1 MSSNEYLDNLMAELA
16 EQGIEPPK
24 ANVNNIN
31 TSNVNDK
38 ELEIIT
44 SMERIT
50 GRKFSDEQRKILEY
64 HGNACILACA
74 GSGKALVNGT
84 GVLTPNGYVP
94 IEQLKVGDTVYDEC
108 GYWQKVTGVF
118 PQGKKKVYKVKFS
131 DDTIIKCC
139 KDHLWAYQTYN
150 MRRTHKGFDVKTLE
164 YIKDNVPIN
173 IYPFEHK
180 TKGKQ
185 NRANIYIP
193 MCEAVQ
199 FDKKELPLRPY
210 LLGALL
216 GDGCIRNKEVNCGFS
231 FTNEDADVVSRV
243 DSELKEIGA
252 YLKLSDGCTYRINT
266 TRDNK
271 LTPILMKLGL
281 LNTSSHNKFI
291 PEIYKLSSVEDRL
304 ELLKGLIDTD
314 GTCDGT
320 NYEITLA
327 SEQLIDDIQFIV
339 ETLGMT
345 ATKSS
350 KRAMCYKENNE
361 TVDCGEVYRLY
372 IKTSESIDKIHY
384 SEHRESQWK
393 KGQTSARRTIVEIQ
407 ETEEEDEMTCIKVSG
422 LSELFLTE
430 HCIVTHNTTISVN
443 LIAKRILTG
452 EIKDVNKL
460 IYTTFSKAG
469 ADEMKERM
477 DKLMGQLGMG
487 HINVQVRTLHSFFL
501 SVIRTFGLNKRI
513 INASE
518 RTKMVR
524 QACKDAEY
532 SLKDDDLMIIDNL
545 LSYQMNNLLTNKKLV
560 ESYVNTLEDLTV
572 EKYSIINASFRK
584 QKDDGNCMD
593 YDDMQYYLWLWLVKW
608 QKSSN
613 QVEKDTAVAVRN
625 YCKAVYTDFY
635 IDEAQDVS
643 KIQFEIIKAIVSDP
657 DNKNKLD
664 KNLVFIGDDDQCLLE
679 DTLIAT
685 DSGLKIIKDIQTGDK
700 VLSVDNG
707 NIVKSTVIN
716 TYSHGINNSIPLVQI
731 TTASGRSYIATAD
744 HKVMVKIPDKFM
756 EETISYGGNK
766 YVISDVVKEFL
777 DAEEPDK
784 RDTLI
789 SRITE
794 RLTVFGYLID
804 LPHFGRVK
812 TNNGYVITSA
822 MSLRSG
828 MIFGKLEV
836 DNSESIKD
844 DVIISVEVVN
854 KGELIGQGK
863 RVYCLNLASNHN
875 YFANGLL
882 THNCIYQWRGSDPS
896 IILTIGAKF
905 NMQTFV
911 LSTNYRCLNE
921 IVDYAATG
929 IKCNN
934 SRFDKS
940 MNAFN
945 KGGSVKI
952 YPSAKEDLCTLS
964 IAALNQIKYWLSQGD
979 KVSDIAV
986 LSRNNFH
993 LALLS
998 NMLLR
1003 EGIYCNMTED
1013 MKLTKSY
1020 MYNDVKDII
1029 ALSEPTWKADLT
1041 AKVLWR
1047 LCRYMGANNSRII
1060 ASFQD
1065 SCALSLEDTLGWL
1078 LKHFVNKDL
1087 DFSKKLNI
1095 NMQAEQ
1101 QMQYQ
1106 MAKLSKD
1113 TTDDMYMLY
1122 RTLSSGSR
1130 EDKIRSLLY
1139 QYLQATS
1146 FMYKSKDK
1154 NRSITGLVQYVINL
1168 MKKDGVD
1175 KMLEFMRVTEQLE
1188 GGRMVIP
1195 GDKLTLTTIHSAKGR
1210 EWKNVIMFGCD
1221 NVSQP
1226 SFDGIYGMIQD
1237 DIPMSDI
1244 FENIDEERRL
1254 FYVGNTRAKENLFV
1268 ITYLQP
1274 SIFILEALG
1283 AFKDKNGG
1291 NNATIVELVSDNQ
1304 WQERYKDTIQEKIFD
1319 SNSKYFYN
1327 PEDYKMDN

>member
-1 MSSNEYLDNLMAELA
+1 MSNNEYLDSLMAELA
-16 EQGIEPPK
+16 EQGVEPPK
-24 ANVNNIN
+24 ASINNIN

-94 IEQLKVGDTVYDEC
+94 IEQLKVGDKVLDENGCEQIVLGVY
-108 GYWQKVTGVF
+108 
-118 PQGKKKVYKVKFS
+118 PQGKKRVYNVIFENG
-131 DDTIIKCC
+131 DVIKCC
-139 KDHLWAYQTYN
+139 KDHLWTIFDELLHDRSTVTTLDIKRLLESEN
-150 MRRTHKGFDVKTLE
+150 RTTMYRDGIT
-164 YIKDNVPIN
+164 IPN
-173 IYPFEHK
+173 ISVQHV
-180 TKGKQ
+180 T
-185 NRANIYIP
+185 IP
-193 MCEAVQ
+193 NSMFNTCIEIICE
-199 FDKKELPLRPY
+199 
-210 LLGALL
+210 
-216 GDGCIRNKEVNCGFS
+216 
-231 FTNEDADVVSRV
+231 
-243 DSELKEIGA
+243 ELKYEDTINNEIKENFNNKHSIND
-252 YLKLSDGCTYRINT
+252 LCSDIIENSYGGKVIIKSNT
-266 TRDNK
+266 
-271 LTPILMKLGL
+271 I
-281 LNTSSHNKFI
+281 
-291 PEIYKLSSVEDRL
+291 L
-304 ELLKGLIDTD
+304 ELVRFYLDFNGIIVINQSFDNYYHTIEFEDLHSYSRAIVNVEKTD
-314 GTCDGT
+314 K
-320 NYEITLA
+320 YE
-327 SEQLIDDIQFIV
+327 
-339 ETLGMT
+339 
-345 ATKSS
+345 
-350 KRAMCYKENNE
+350 
-361 TVDCGEVYRLY
+361 
-372 IKTSESIDKIHY
+372 
-384 SEHRESQWK
+384 
-393 KGQTSARRTIVEIQ
+393 
-407 ETEEEDEMTCIKVSG
+407 EMTCIKVSG

-452 EIKDVNKL
+452 EIKDINKL

-513 INASE
+513 ISASE

-584 QKDDGNCMD
+584 QKDNDNCMD

-664 KNLVFIGDDDQCLLE
+664 RNLVFIGDDDQ
-679 DTLIAT
+679 
-685 DSGLKIIKDIQTGDK
+685 
-700 VLSVDNG
+700 
-707 NIVKSTVIN
+707 
-716 TYSHGINNSIPLVQI
+716 
-731 TTASGRSYIATAD
+731 
-744 HKVMVKIPDKFM
+744 
-756 EETISYGGNK
+756 
-766 YVISDVVKEFL
+766 
-777 DAEEPDK
+777 
-784 RDTLI
+784 
-789 SRITE
+789 
-794 RLTVFGYLID
+794 
-804 LPHFGRVK
+804 
-812 TNNGYVITSA
+812 
-822 MSLRSG
+822 
-828 MIFGKLEV
+828 
-836 DNSESIKD
+836 
-844 DVIISVEVVN
+844 
-854 KGELIGQGK
+854 
-863 RVYCLNLASNHN
+863 
-875 YFANGLL
+875 
-882 THNCIYQWRGSDPS
+882 CIYQWRGSDPS

-1188 GGRMVIP
+1188 GGKMVIP

-1226 SFDGIYGMIQD
+1226 SFDGICGMIQD

-1327 PEDYKMDN
+1327 PEDYKVAE

>member
-1 MSSNEYLDNLMAELA
+1 MNNNEYLDSLMAELA
-16 EQGIEPPK
+16 AQGVEPPK
-24 ANVNNIN
+24 NNNNNVKS
-31 TSNVNDK
+31 TDDK
-38 ELEIIT
+38 ELEIIAN
-44 SMERIT
+44 MERVT
-50 GRKFSDEQRKILEY
+50 GKKFSDEQRKILEH

-94 IEQLKVGDTVYDEC
+94 IETLKVED
-108 GYWQKVTGVF
+108 KVFNENGHVQEVLGVF
-118 PQGKKKVYKVKFS
+118 PQGKKKVYNVRFNGN
-131 DDTIIKCC
+131 IVIKCC
-139 KDHLWAYQTYN
+139 KDHLWT
-150 MRRTHKGFDVKTLE
+150 
-164 YIKDNVPIN
+164 
-173 IYPFEHK
+173 
-180 TKGKQ
+180 
-185 NRANIYIP
+185 
-193 MCEAVQ
+193 
-199 FDKKELPLRPY
+199 
-210 LLGALL
+210 
-216 GDGCIRNKEVNCGFS
+216 IRNKNCYWQTMNTLDIKSILDKEKAIDSDFAIGIPNIYLDNFNGLGLGEYYNAFKSVIGDLSEFFNTLIEESKTCEILQGF
-231 FTNEDADVVSRV
+231 VSRYIDDV
-243 DSELKEIGA
+243 NIGFKDATQYLSEYLFGKTLLIKNKDFCNKLELALNFFGITADKEDTEEGTVITFKYYDKEI
-252 YLKLSDGCTYRINT
+252 
-266 TRDNK
+266 
-271 LTPILMKLGL
+271 
-281 LNTSSHNKFI
+281 
-291 PEIYKLSSVEDRL
+291 V
-304 ELLKGLIDTD
+304 
-314 GTCDGT
+314 
-320 NYEITLA
+320 
-327 SEQLIDDIQFIV
+327 DI
-339 ETLGMT
+339 E
-345 ATKSS
+345 
-350 KRAMCYKENNE
+350 
-361 TVDCGEVYRLY
+361 
-372 IKTSESIDKIHY
+372 
-384 SEHRESQWK
+384 
-393 KGQTSARRTIVEIQ
+393 
-407 ETEEEDEMTCIKVSG
+407 ETEDYAEMTCIKVSG
-422 LSELFLTE
+422 LSELFMTE

-452 EIKDVNKL
+452 EIKDTNKL

-469 ADEMKERM
+469 AEVMNDR
-477 DKLMGQLGMG
+477 LTTLLNQLGMG
-487 HINVQVRTLHSFFL
+487 HIKVQVRTLHSFFL

-518 RTKMVR
+518 RSKMVR

-532 SLKDDDLMIIDNL
+532 TLKDDDLMIIDNL

-560 ESYVNTLEDLTV
+560 DSYVNTLEDLTV
-572 EKYSIINASFRK
+572 EKYNIINSSFRK

-608 QKSSN
+608 QKSEN
-613 QVEKDTAVAVRN
+613 AVEKQTAEAVRN

-657 DNKNKLD
+657 DNKNRLD
-664 KNLVFIGDDDQCLLE
+664 KNLVFIGDDDQCLLGG
-679 DTLIAT
+679 TLVKTSA
-685 DSGLKIIKDIQTGDK
+685 GDK
-700 VLSVDNG
+700 KIEDIKEGDKILSFNG
-707 NIVKSTVIN
+707 NNIIENKVIGTHST
-716 TYSHGINNSIPLVQI
+716 GINNSVPLI
-731 TTASGRSYIATAD
+731 KIETKSGKSFICTAD
-744 HKVMVKIPDKFM
+744 HKVMVKIPSRFKDD
-756 EETISYGGNK
+756 TINVDDSQYVVNDLVREIIDNSNNK
-766 YVISDVVKEFL
+766 ENELCKIKSRLNVV
-777 DAEEPDK
+777 
-784 RDTLI
+784 
-789 SRITE
+789 
-794 RLTVFGYLID
+794 GYSEK
-804 LPHFGRVK
+804 LPHFGKGVR
-812 TNNGYVITSA
+812 TESDYVVTLASSI
-822 MSLRSG
+822 RDG
-828 MIFGKLEV
+828 FIFGEYCGNNIADDEV
-836 DNSESIKD
+836 TR
-844 DVIISVEVVN
+844 VEVID
-854 KGELIGQGK
+854 KTKLSKSGAK
-863 RVYCLNLASNHN
+863 VYCLNLANNHN
-875 YFANGLL
+875 YFANNLL

-945 KGGSVKI
+945 NGGSVKI
-952 YPSAKEDLCTLS
+952 YPSIREDLCTLS
-964 IAALNQIKYWLSQGD
+964 IAALNQIKYWLNNGD

-1029 ALSEPTWKADLT
+1029 SLSEPSWKAELT
-1041 AKVLWR
+1041 AKLLWKM
-1047 LCRYMGANNSRII
+1047 CRYMGANNSRII

-1078 LKHFVNKDL
+1078 IKHFVNKDL
-1087 DFSKKLNI
+1087 EFSKKLNI
-1095 NMQAEQ
+1095 TMQVEQ

-1106 MAKLSKD
+1106 MGKLSSEA
-1113 TTDDMYMLY
+1113 TNDMCTLY
-1122 RTLSSGSR
+1122 KTLSKKGPIFDDNGNEVDIR
-1130 EDKIRSLLY
+1130 IDKITNLLY

-1175 KMLEFMRVTEQLE
+1175 KMLDFMRVTEQLE

-1195 GDKLTLTTIHSAKGR
+1195 GEKLTLTTIHSAKGR
-1210 EWKNVIMFGCD
+1210 EWKDVIMFGCD

-1268 ITYLQP
+1268 ITYMQP

-1304 WQERYKDTIQEKIFD
+1304 WQEKYKSLIQEKILNTD
-1319 SNSKYFYN
+1319 SKYFYN
-1327 PEDYKMDN
+1327 PEDYKVKDN

>member
-24 ANVNNIN
+24 ANIDNIN

-74 GSGKALVNGT
+74 GSGK
-84 GVLTPNGYVP
+84 
-94 IEQLKVGDTVYDEC
+94 
-108 GYWQKVTGVF
+108 
-118 PQGKKKVYKVKFS
+118 
-131 DDTIIKCC
+131 
-139 KDHLWAYQTYN
+139 
-150 MRRTHKGFDVKTLE
+150 
-164 YIKDNVPIN
+164 
-173 IYPFEHK
+173 
-180 TKGKQ
+180 
-185 NRANIYIP
+185 
-193 MCEAVQ
+193 
-199 FDKKELPLRPY
+199 
-210 LLGALL
+210 
-216 GDGCIRNKEVNCGFS
+216 
-231 FTNEDADVVSRV
+231 
-243 DSELKEIGA
+243 
-252 YLKLSDGCTYRINT
+252 
-266 TRDNK
+266 
-271 LTPILMKLGL
+271 
-281 LNTSSHNKFI
+281 
-291 PEIYKLSSVEDRL
+291 
-304 ELLKGLIDTD
+304 
-314 GTCDGT
+314 
-320 NYEITLA
+320 
-327 SEQLIDDIQFIV
+327 
-339 ETLGMT
+339 
-345 ATKSS
+345 
-350 KRAMCYKENNE
+350 
-361 TVDCGEVYRLY
+361 
-372 IKTSESIDKIHY
+372 
-384 SEHRESQWK
+384 
-393 KGQTSARRTIVEIQ
+393 
-407 ETEEEDEMTCIKVSG
+407 
-422 LSELFLTE
+422 
-430 HCIVTHNTTISVN
+430 TTISVN

-513 INASE
+513 ISASE

-584 QKDDGNCMD
+584 QKDDDNCMD

-664 KNLVFIGDDDQCLLE
+664 RNLVFIGDDDQ
-679 DTLIAT
+679 
-685 DSGLKIIKDIQTGDK
+685 
-700 VLSVDNG
+700 
-707 NIVKSTVIN
+707 
-716 TYSHGINNSIPLVQI
+716 
-731 TTASGRSYIATAD
+731 
-744 HKVMVKIPDKFM
+744 
-756 EETISYGGNK
+756 
-766 YVISDVVKEFL
+766 
-777 DAEEPDK
+777 
-784 RDTLI
+784 
-789 SRITE
+789 
-794 RLTVFGYLID
+794 
-804 LPHFGRVK
+804 
-812 TNNGYVITSA
+812 
-822 MSLRSG
+822 
-828 MIFGKLEV
+828 
-836 DNSESIKD
+836 
-844 DVIISVEVVN
+844 
-854 KGELIGQGK
+854 
-863 RVYCLNLASNHN
+863 
-875 YFANGLL
+875 
-882 THNCIYQWRGSDPS
+882 CIYQWRGSDPS

-1188 GGRMVIP
+1188 GGKMVIP

-1304 WQERYKDTIQEKIFD
+1304 WQERYKDIIQEKIFD

-1327 PEDYKMDN
+1327 PEDYKI

>member
-94 IEQLKVGDTVYDEC
+94 IEQLKVGDKVLDENGCEQIVLGVY
-108 GYWQKVTGVF
+108 
-118 PQGKKKVYKVKFS
+118 PQGKKRVYNVIFENG
-131 DDTIIKCC
+131 DVIKCC
-139 KDHLWAYQTYN
+139 KDHLWTIFDELLHDRSTVTTLDIKRLLESEN
-150 MRRTHKGFDVKTLE
+150 RTTMYRDGIT
-164 YIKDNVPIN
+164 IPN
-173 IYPFEHK
+173 ISVQHV
-180 TKGKQ
+180 T
-185 NRANIYIP
+185 IP
-193 MCEAVQ
+193 NSMFNTCIEIICE
-199 FDKKELPLRPY
+199 
-210 LLGALL
+210 
-216 GDGCIRNKEVNCGFS
+216 
-231 FTNEDADVVSRV
+231 
-243 DSELKEIGA
+243 ELKYEDTINNEIKENFNNKHSIND
-252 YLKLSDGCTYRINT
+252 LCSDIIENSYGGKVIIKSNT
-266 TRDNK
+266 
-271 LTPILMKLGL
+271 I
-281 LNTSSHNKFI
+281 
-291 PEIYKLSSVEDRL
+291 L
-304 ELLKGLIDTD
+304 ELVRFYLDFNGIIVINQSFDNYYHTIEFEDLHSYSRAIVNVEKTD
-314 GTCDGT
+314 K
-320 NYEITLA
+320 YE
-327 SEQLIDDIQFIV
+327 
-339 ETLGMT
+339 
-345 ATKSS
+345 
-350 KRAMCYKENNE
+350 
-361 TVDCGEVYRLY
+361 
-372 IKTSESIDKIHY
+372 
-384 SEHRESQWK
+384 
-393 KGQTSARRTIVEIQ
+393 
-407 ETEEEDEMTCIKVSG
+407 EMTCIKVSG

-513 INASE
+513 ISASE

-584 QKDDGNCMD
+584 QKDDDNCMD

-664 KNLVFIGDDDQCLLE
+664 RNLVFIGDDDQ
-679 DTLIAT
+679 
-685 DSGLKIIKDIQTGDK
+685 
-700 VLSVDNG
+700 
-707 NIVKSTVIN
+707 
-716 TYSHGINNSIPLVQI
+716 
-731 TTASGRSYIATAD
+731 
-744 HKVMVKIPDKFM
+744 
-756 EETISYGGNK
+756 
-766 YVISDVVKEFL
+766 
-777 DAEEPDK
+777 
-784 RDTLI
+784 
-789 SRITE
+789 
-794 RLTVFGYLID
+794 
-804 LPHFGRVK
+804 
-812 TNNGYVITSA
+812 
-822 MSLRSG
+822 
-828 MIFGKLEV
+828 
-836 DNSESIKD
+836 
-844 DVIISVEVVN
+844 
-854 KGELIGQGK
+854 
-863 RVYCLNLASNHN
+863 
-875 YFANGLL
+875 
-882 THNCIYQWRGSDPS
+882 CIYQWRGSDPS

-1188 GGRMVIP
+1188 GGKMVIP

-1304 WQERYKDTIQEKIFD
+1304 WQERYKDIIQEKIFD

-1327 PEDYKMDN
+1327 PEDYKTQQ

>member
-24 ANVNNIN
+24 ANINNIN

-94 IEQLKVGDTVYDEC
+94 IETLKVGDKVFDESGYIQSVVGVY
-108 GYWQKVTGVF
+108 
-118 PQGKKKVYKVKFS
+118 PQGKKQIYKMHFS
-131 DDTIIKCC
+131 DGTVIKCC
-139 KDHLWAYQTYN
+139 KDHLWNYQTYN
-150 MRRTHKGFDVKTLE
+150 MRRTHKRWYTSTTE
-164 YIKDNVPIN
+164 YLLDNVETS
-173 IYPFEHK
+173 IYPHNGS
-180 TKGKQ
+180 KGSQ
-185 NRANIYIP
+185 VRANLYIP
-193 MCEAVQ
+193 MCEPVQ
-199 FDKKELPLRPY
+199 FDKKELPIKPY
-210 LLGALL
+210 ALGALL
-216 GDGCIRNKEVNCGFS
+216 GDGCIRNVEVNCGYS
-231 FTNEDADVVSRV
+231 FTNEDSDVVDRV
-243 DSELKEIGA
+243 ATELSEIGCS
-252 YLKLSDGCTYRINT
+252 LKYVGTGVTYRINAGRECGYESKFT
-266 TRDNK
+266 Y
-271 LTPILMKLGL
+271 ILRELGL
-281 LNTSSHNKFI
+281 LNTDSSTKFI
-291 PEIYKLSSVEDRL
+291 PDIYKLSSVEDRL
-304 ELLKGLIDTD
+304 ELIKGIIDTD
-314 GTCDGT
+314 GYCKGSS
-320 NYEITLA
+320 YELTLK
-327 SEQLIDDIQFIV
+327 SERLIDDVKFII

-350 KRAMCYKENNE
+350 KIASCMYNGKRVE
-361 TVDCGEVYRLY
+361 TPVYRLY
-372 IKTSESIDKIHY
+372 IKTNELIPKIHY
-384 SEHRESQWK
+384 SSRRDKQWK
-393 KGQTSARRTIVEIQ
+393 KGQGWARRTVENI
-407 ETEEEDEMTCIKVSG
+407 EVTDEYEEMTCIKVSG

-584 QKDDGNCMD
+584 QKDDDNCMD

-664 KNLVFIGDDDQCLLE
+664 RNLVFIGDDDQ
-679 DTLIAT
+679 
-685 DSGLKIIKDIQTGDK
+685 
-700 VLSVDNG
+700 
-707 NIVKSTVIN
+707 
-716 TYSHGINNSIPLVQI
+716 
-731 TTASGRSYIATAD
+731 
-744 HKVMVKIPDKFM
+744 
-756 EETISYGGNK
+756 
-766 YVISDVVKEFL
+766 
-777 DAEEPDK
+777 
-784 RDTLI
+784 
-789 SRITE
+789 
-794 RLTVFGYLID
+794 
-804 LPHFGRVK
+804 
-812 TNNGYVITSA
+812 
-822 MSLRSG
+822 
-828 MIFGKLEV
+828 
-836 DNSESIKD
+836 
-844 DVIISVEVVN
+844 
-854 KGELIGQGK
+854 
-863 RVYCLNLASNHN
+863 
-875 YFANGLL
+875 
-882 THNCIYQWRGSDPS
+882 CIYQWRGSDPS

-952 YPSAKEDLCTLS
+952 YPSAKKDLCTLS

-1122 RTLSSGSR
+1122 RTLSSSSR

-1188 GGRMVIP
+1188 GGKMVIP

-1291 NNATIVELVSDNQ
+1291 NNATIVELVSDSQ
-1304 WQERYKDTIQEKIFD
+1304 WQERYKDIIQEKIFD

-1327 PEDYKMDN
+1327 PEDYKI

>member
-74 GSGKALVNGT
+74 GSGK
-84 GVLTPNGYVP
+84 
-94 IEQLKVGDTVYDEC
+94 
-108 GYWQKVTGVF
+108 
-118 PQGKKKVYKVKFS
+118 
-131 DDTIIKCC
+131 
-139 KDHLWAYQTYN
+139 
-150 MRRTHKGFDVKTLE
+150 
-164 YIKDNVPIN
+164 
-173 IYPFEHK
+173 
-180 TKGKQ
+180 
-185 NRANIYIP
+185 
-193 MCEAVQ
+193 
-199 FDKKELPLRPY
+199 
-210 LLGALL
+210 
-216 GDGCIRNKEVNCGFS
+216 
-231 FTNEDADVVSRV
+231 
-243 DSELKEIGA
+243 
-252 YLKLSDGCTYRINT
+252 
-266 TRDNK
+266 
-271 LTPILMKLGL
+271 
-281 LNTSSHNKFI
+281 
-291 PEIYKLSSVEDRL
+291 
-304 ELLKGLIDTD
+304 
-314 GTCDGT
+314 
-320 NYEITLA
+320 
-327 SEQLIDDIQFIV
+327 
-339 ETLGMT
+339 
-345 ATKSS
+345 
-350 KRAMCYKENNE
+350 
-361 TVDCGEVYRLY
+361 
-372 IKTSESIDKIHY
+372 
-384 SEHRESQWK
+384 
-393 KGQTSARRTIVEIQ
+393 
-407 ETEEEDEMTCIKVSG
+407 
-422 LSELFLTE
+422 
-430 HCIVTHNTTISVN
+430 TTISVN

-477 DKLMGQLGMG
+477 DKLMGQLGMS

-584 QKDDGNCMD
+584 QKDDDNCMD

-679 DTLIAT
+679 DTLITT

-700 VLSVDNG
+700 VLSLDNG
-707 NIVKSTVIN
+707 KIVKSTVMDIH
-716 TYSHGINNSIPLVQI
+716 SHGINNSIPLVEI
-731 TTASGRSYIATAD
+731 RTSSGRSYIATAD
-744 HKVMVKIPDKFM
+744 HKVMVKIPDRFRDN
-756 EETISYGGNK
+756 TIEIDGNK
-766 YVISDVVKEFL
+766 YVISDNIRKLLRENNEEL
-777 DAEEPDK
+777 DIKRISDK
-784 RDTLI
+784 LN
-789 SRITE
+789 
-794 RLTVFGYLID
+794 VFGYIME
-804 LPHFGRVK
+804 LPHFGKDVK
-812 TNNGYVITSA
+812 TNNGYIITSA
-822 MSLRSG
+822 MSLSSG
-828 MIFGKLEV
+828 MIFGRLSDNNEDTV
-836 DNSESIKD
+836 DDE
-844 DVIISVEVVN
+844 IISVEVIN
-854 KGELIGQGK
+854 KSEMIKQEK

-945 KGGSVKI
+945 NGGSVKI

-1020 MYNDVKDII
+1020 MYSDVKDII

-1047 LCRYMGANNSRII
+1047 LCRYMGAANSRII

-1106 MAKLSKD
+1106 MAKLSSE
-1113 TTDDMYMLY
+1113 TTNDMYTLY

-1291 NNATIVELVSDNQ
+1291 NNATIVELVNDNQ
-1304 WQERYKDTIQEKIFD
+1304 WQERYKDIIQEKIFD

-1327 PEDYKMDN
+1327 PEDYKIDN

>member
-1 MSSNEYLDNLMAELA
+1 METILMSSNEYLDNLMAELA

-74 GSGKALVNGT
+74 GSGK
-84 GVLTPNGYVP
+84 
-94 IEQLKVGDTVYDEC
+94 
-108 GYWQKVTGVF
+108 
-118 PQGKKKVYKVKFS
+118 
-131 DDTIIKCC
+131 
-139 KDHLWAYQTYN
+139 
-150 MRRTHKGFDVKTLE
+150 
-164 YIKDNVPIN
+164 
-173 IYPFEHK
+173 
-180 TKGKQ
+180 
-185 NRANIYIP
+185 
-193 MCEAVQ
+193 
-199 FDKKELPLRPY
+199 
-210 LLGALL
+210 
-216 GDGCIRNKEVNCGFS
+216 
-231 FTNEDADVVSRV
+231 
-243 DSELKEIGA
+243 
-252 YLKLSDGCTYRINT
+252 
-266 TRDNK
+266 
-271 LTPILMKLGL
+271 
-281 LNTSSHNKFI
+281 
-291 PEIYKLSSVEDRL
+291 
-304 ELLKGLIDTD
+304 
-314 GTCDGT
+314 
-320 NYEITLA
+320 
-327 SEQLIDDIQFIV
+327 
-339 ETLGMT
+339 
-345 ATKSS
+345 
-350 KRAMCYKENNE
+350 
-361 TVDCGEVYRLY
+361 
-372 IKTSESIDKIHY
+372 
-384 SEHRESQWK
+384 
-393 KGQTSARRTIVEIQ
+393 
-407 ETEEEDEMTCIKVSG
+407 
-422 LSELFLTE
+422 
-430 HCIVTHNTTISVN
+430 TTISVN

-584 QKDDGNCMD
+584 QKDDDNCMD

-664 KNLVFIGDDDQCLLE
+664 KNLVFIGDDDQ
-679 DTLIAT
+679 
-685 DSGLKIIKDIQTGDK
+685 
-700 VLSVDNG
+700 
-707 NIVKSTVIN
+707 
-716 TYSHGINNSIPLVQI
+716 
-731 TTASGRSYIATAD
+731 
-744 HKVMVKIPDKFM
+744 
-756 EETISYGGNK
+756 
-766 YVISDVVKEFL
+766 
-777 DAEEPDK
+777 
-784 RDTLI
+784 
-789 SRITE
+789 
-794 RLTVFGYLID
+794 
-804 LPHFGRVK
+804 
-812 TNNGYVITSA
+812 
-822 MSLRSG
+822 
-828 MIFGKLEV
+828 
-836 DNSESIKD
+836 
-844 DVIISVEVVN
+844 
-854 KGELIGQGK
+854 
-863 RVYCLNLASNHN
+863 
-875 YFANGLL
+875 
-882 THNCIYQWRGSDPS
+882 CIYQWRGSDPS

-1188 GGRMVIP
+1188 GGKMVIP

-1304 WQERYKDTIQEKIFD
+1304 WQERYKDIIQEKIFD

-1327 PEDYKMDN
+1327 PEDYKTQQ

>member
-1 MSSNEYLDNLMAELA
+1 MSNNEYLDSLMAELA
-16 EQGIEPPK
+16 EQGVEPPK
-24 ANVNNIN
+24 ASINNIN

-94 IEQLKVGDTVYDEC
+94 IEQLKVGDKVLDENGCEQIVLGVY
-108 GYWQKVTGVF
+108 
-118 PQGKKKVYKVKFS
+118 PQGKKRVYNVIFENG
-131 DDTIIKCC
+131 DVIKCC
-139 KDHLWAYQTYN
+139 KDHLWTIFDELLHDRSTVTTLDIKRLLESEN
-150 MRRTHKGFDVKTLE
+150 RTTMYRDGIT
-164 YIKDNVPIN
+164 IPN
-173 IYPFEHK
+173 ISVQHV
-180 TKGKQ
+180 T
-185 NRANIYIP
+185 IP
-193 MCEAVQ
+193 NSMFNTCIEIICE
-199 FDKKELPLRPY
+199 
-210 LLGALL
+210 
-216 GDGCIRNKEVNCGFS
+216 
-231 FTNEDADVVSRV
+231 
-243 DSELKEIGA
+243 ELKYEDTINNEIKENFNNKHSIND
-252 YLKLSDGCTYRINT
+252 LCSDIIENSYGGKVIIKSNT
-266 TRDNK
+266 
-271 LTPILMKLGL
+271 I
-281 LNTSSHNKFI
+281 
-291 PEIYKLSSVEDRL
+291 L
-304 ELLKGLIDTD
+304 ELVRFYLDFNGIIVINQSFDNYYHTIEFEDLHSYSRAIVNVEKTD
-314 GTCDGT
+314 K
-320 NYEITLA
+320 YE
-327 SEQLIDDIQFIV
+327 
-339 ETLGMT
+339 
-345 ATKSS
+345 
-350 KRAMCYKENNE
+350 
-361 TVDCGEVYRLY
+361 
-372 IKTSESIDKIHY
+372 
-384 SEHRESQWK
+384 
-393 KGQTSARRTIVEIQ
+393 
-407 ETEEEDEMTCIKVSG
+407 EMTCIKVSG

-452 EIKDVNKL
+452 EIKDINKL

-513 INASE
+513 ISASE

-584 QKDDGNCMD
+584 QKDNDNCMD

-664 KNLVFIGDDDQCLLE
+664 RNLVFIGDDDQ
-679 DTLIAT
+679 
-685 DSGLKIIKDIQTGDK
+685 
-700 VLSVDNG
+700 
-707 NIVKSTVIN
+707 
-716 TYSHGINNSIPLVQI
+716 
-731 TTASGRSYIATAD
+731 
-744 HKVMVKIPDKFM
+744 
-756 EETISYGGNK
+756 
-766 YVISDVVKEFL
+766 
-777 DAEEPDK
+777 
-784 RDTLI
+784 
-789 SRITE
+789 
-794 RLTVFGYLID
+794 
-804 LPHFGRVK
+804 
-812 TNNGYVITSA
+812 
-822 MSLRSG
+822 
-828 MIFGKLEV
+828 
-836 DNSESIKD
+836 
-844 DVIISVEVVN
+844 
-854 KGELIGQGK
+854 
-863 RVYCLNLASNHN
+863 
-875 YFANGLL
+875 
-882 THNCIYQWRGSDPS
+882 CIYQWRGSDPS

-1188 GGRMVIP
+1188 GGKMVIP

-1327 PEDYKMDN
+1327 PEDYKI

>member
-1 MSSNEYLDNLMAELA
+1 METILMSNNEYLDNLMAELA

-74 GSGKALVNGT
+74 GSGK
-84 GVLTPNGYVP
+84 
-94 IEQLKVGDTVYDEC
+94 
-108 GYWQKVTGVF
+108 
-118 PQGKKKVYKVKFS
+118 
-131 DDTIIKCC
+131 
-139 KDHLWAYQTYN
+139 
-150 MRRTHKGFDVKTLE
+150 
-164 YIKDNVPIN
+164 
-173 IYPFEHK
+173 
-180 TKGKQ
+180 
-185 NRANIYIP
+185 
-193 MCEAVQ
+193 
-199 FDKKELPLRPY
+199 
-210 LLGALL
+210 
-216 GDGCIRNKEVNCGFS
+216 
-231 FTNEDADVVSRV
+231 
-243 DSELKEIGA
+243 
-252 YLKLSDGCTYRINT
+252 
-266 TRDNK
+266 
-271 LTPILMKLGL
+271 
-281 LNTSSHNKFI
+281 
-291 PEIYKLSSVEDRL
+291 
-304 ELLKGLIDTD
+304 
-314 GTCDGT
+314 
-320 NYEITLA
+320 
-327 SEQLIDDIQFIV
+327 
-339 ETLGMT
+339 
-345 ATKSS
+345 
-350 KRAMCYKENNE
+350 
-361 TVDCGEVYRLY
+361 
-372 IKTSESIDKIHY
+372 
-384 SEHRESQWK
+384 
-393 KGQTSARRTIVEIQ
+393 
-407 ETEEEDEMTCIKVSG
+407 
-422 LSELFLTE
+422 
-430 HCIVTHNTTISVN
+430 TTISVN

-477 DKLMGQLGMG
+477 DKLMGQLGMS

-584 QKDDGNCMD
+584 QKDDDNCMD

-664 KNLVFIGDDDQCLLE
+664 KNLVFIGDDDQ
-679 DTLIAT
+679 
-685 DSGLKIIKDIQTGDK
+685 
-700 VLSVDNG
+700 
-707 NIVKSTVIN
+707 
-716 TYSHGINNSIPLVQI
+716 
-731 TTASGRSYIATAD
+731 
-744 HKVMVKIPDKFM
+744 
-756 EETISYGGNK
+756 
-766 YVISDVVKEFL
+766 
-777 DAEEPDK
+777 
-784 RDTLI
+784 
-789 SRITE
+789 
-794 RLTVFGYLID
+794 
-804 LPHFGRVK
+804 
-812 TNNGYVITSA
+812 
-822 MSLRSG
+822 
-828 MIFGKLEV
+828 
-836 DNSESIKD
+836 
-844 DVIISVEVVN
+844 
-854 KGELIGQGK
+854 
-863 RVYCLNLASNHN
+863 
-875 YFANGLL
+875 
-882 THNCIYQWRGSDPS
+882 CIYQWRGSDPS

-1020 MYNDVKDII
+1020 MYSDVKDII

-1101 QMQYQ
+1101 QMHYQ

-1188 GGRMVIP
+1188 GGKMVIP

-1304 WQERYKDTIQEKIFD
+1304 WQERYKDIIQEKIFD

-1327 PEDYKMDN
+1327 PEDYKI

>member
-1 MSSNEYLDNLMAELA
+1 MGSNEYLDNLMAELA
-16 EQGIEPPK
+16 AQGVEPPK
-24 ANVNNIN
+24 DSIN
-31 TSNVNDK
+31 SVVTSNVDDR

-44 SMERIT
+44 NMERIT
-50 GRKFSDEQRKILEY
+50 GRKFSDEQRKILEH

-84 GVLTPNGYVP
+84 GVLTVNGYVP
-94 IEQLKVGDTVYDEC
+94 IESLIIGDKVLDQDGKEQSVL
-108 GYWQKVTGVF
+108 GVF
-118 PQGKKKVYKVKFS
+118 PQGKKRVYNVVFNNGY
-131 DDTIIKCC
+131 IIKCC
-139 KDHLWAYQTYN
+139 KDHLWEIFDNDMGGRKVVDTATIGDILCDKEYVSIPSVSLQ
-150 MRRTHKGFDVKTLE
+150 HKSM
-164 YIKDNVPIN
+164 P
-173 IYPFEHK
+173 
-180 TKGKQ
+180 
-185 NRANIYIP
+185 NRLFCAGTNAI
-193 MCEAVQ
+193 E
-199 FDKKELPLRPY
+199 R
-210 LLGALL
+210 ALL
-216 GDGCIRNKEVNCGFS
+216 EEDKIADIFKVI
-231 FTNEDADVVSRV
+231 FTKNRSINDLCYDLVESSSGKLVVRTA
-243 DSELKEIGA
+243 LIKEI
-252 YLKLSDGCTYRINT
+252 
-266 TRDNK
+266 
-271 LTPILMKLGL
+271 
-281 LNTSSHNKFI
+281 
-291 PEIYKLSSVEDRL
+291 L
-304 ELLKGLIDTD
+304 ELYLDFNSMLIRK
-314 GTCDGT
+314 
-320 NYEITLA
+320 
-327 SEQLIDDIQFIV
+327 SEFNGEYYVIEYSTEPICFRDIVKV
-339 ETLGMT
+339 E
-345 ATKSS
+345 
-350 KRAMCYKENNE
+350 
-361 TVDCGEVYRLY
+361 
-372 IKTSESIDKIHY
+372 
-384 SEHRESQWK
+384 
-393 KGQTSARRTIVEIQ
+393 
-407 ETEEEDEMTCIKVSG
+407 ETEEEAEMTCIKVSG
-422 LSELFLTE
+422 ESELFLTE

-469 ADEMKERM
+469 ADEMKERL
-477 DKLMGQLGMG
+477 DTLMGQLGMG
-487 HINVQVRTLHSFFL
+487 HIKVQVRTLHSFFL
-501 SVIRTFGLNKRI
+501 SVIHTFGLNKRI
-513 INASE
+513 ISSSE

-532 SLKDDDLMIIDNL
+532 PLKDDDLMIIDNL

-560 ESYVNTLEDLTV
+560 DSYVNTLEDLTV
-572 EKYSIINASFRK
+572 EKYAIINASFRK
-584 QKDDGNCMD
+584 QKDDDNCMD

-608 QKSSN
+608 QKSQN
-613 QVEKDTAVAVRN
+613 QVERDTALAVRN

-657 DNKNKLD
+657 ENKNKLD
-664 KNLVFIGDDDQCLLE
+664 RNLVFIGDDDQCLLE
-679 DTLIAT
+679 DTEVLT
-685 DSGLKIIKDIQTGDK
+685 DSGIKLIKDIVEGDK
-700 VLSVDNG
+700 VLSLDNG

-716 TYSHGINNSIPLVQI
+716 TYSHGINNSIPLVKI
-731 TTASGRSYIATAD
+731 TTASGKSYVATAD
-744 HKVMVKIPDKFM
+744 HKVMVKIPDKFK
-756 EETISYGGNK
+756 EESFYYGGNR
-766 YVISDVVKEFL
+766 YAVSDIVRAFL

-784 RDTLI
+784 RDLLMWRI
-789 SRITE
+789 KSR
-794 RLTVFGYLID
+794 LSVFGYLMD
-804 LPHFGRVK
+804 LPHFGRDAI
-812 TNNGYVITSA
+812 TENGYVITSA
-822 MSLRSG
+822 MSLSTG
-828 MIFGKLEV
+828 MVFGKLNEDNNKVV
-836 DNSESIKD
+836 DD
-844 DVIISVEVVN
+844 IITSVEVVD
-854 KGELIGQGK
+854 KGEFIGQDK

-921 IVDYAATG
+921 IVDYAAVG

-945 KGGSVKI
+945 QGGSVKI
-952 YPSAKEDLCTLS
+952 YPSAREDLCSLS

-1029 ALSEPTWKADLT
+1029 ALSEPTWKAELT

-1047 LCRYMGANNSRII
+1047 LCRFMGANNSRII

-1078 LKHFVNKDL
+1078 LKHFVVKDL
-1087 DFSKKLNI
+1087 NFSKKLNI

-1106 MAKLSKD
+1106 MAKLSRD
-1113 TTDDMYMLY
+1113 TTDDMLTLY
-1122 RTLSSGSR
+1122 NTLKLENR

-1154 NRSITGLVQYVINL
+1154 NRSIRGLVQYIINL

-1188 GGRMVIP
+1188 CGKMVIP

-1283 AFKDKNGG
+1283 AFNDNKGG

-1304 WQERYKDTIQEKIFD
+1304 WQERYKNTIQEKIFD
-1319 SNSKYFYN
+1319 SESKYFYN
-1327 PEDYKMDN
+1327 PEDYKVAE

>member
-24 ANVNNIN
+24 ANINNIN

-74 GSGKALVNGT
+74 GSGK
-84 GVLTPNGYVP
+84 
-94 IEQLKVGDTVYDEC
+94 
-108 GYWQKVTGVF
+108 
-118 PQGKKKVYKVKFS
+118 
-131 DDTIIKCC
+131 
-139 KDHLWAYQTYN
+139 
-150 MRRTHKGFDVKTLE
+150 
-164 YIKDNVPIN
+164 
-173 IYPFEHK
+173 
-180 TKGKQ
+180 
-185 NRANIYIP
+185 
-193 MCEAVQ
+193 
-199 FDKKELPLRPY
+199 
-210 LLGALL
+210 
-216 GDGCIRNKEVNCGFS
+216 
-231 FTNEDADVVSRV
+231 
-243 DSELKEIGA
+243 
-252 YLKLSDGCTYRINT
+252 
-266 TRDNK
+266 
-271 LTPILMKLGL
+271 
-281 LNTSSHNKFI
+281 
-291 PEIYKLSSVEDRL
+291 
-304 ELLKGLIDTD
+304 
-314 GTCDGT
+314 
-320 NYEITLA
+320 
-327 SEQLIDDIQFIV
+327 
-339 ETLGMT
+339 
-345 ATKSS
+345 
-350 KRAMCYKENNE
+350 
-361 TVDCGEVYRLY
+361 
-372 IKTSESIDKIHY
+372 
-384 SEHRESQWK
+384 
-393 KGQTSARRTIVEIQ
+393 
-407 ETEEEDEMTCIKVSG
+407 
-422 LSELFLTE
+422 
-430 HCIVTHNTTISVN
+430 TTISVN

-513 INASE
+513 ISASE

-584 QKDDGNCMD
+584 QKDDDNCMD

-664 KNLVFIGDDDQCLLE
+664 KNLVFIGDDDQC
-679 DTLIAT
+679 
-685 DSGLKIIKDIQTGDK
+685 
-700 VLSVDNG
+700 
-707 NIVKSTVIN
+707 
-716 TYSHGINNSIPLVQI
+716 
-731 TTASGRSYIATAD
+731 
-744 HKVMVKIPDKFM
+744 
-756 EETISYGGNK
+756 
-766 YVISDVVKEFL
+766 
-777 DAEEPDK
+777 
-784 RDTLI
+784 
-789 SRITE
+789 
-794 RLTVFGYLID
+794 
-804 LPHFGRVK
+804 
-812 TNNGYVITSA
+812 
-822 MSLRSG
+822 
-828 MIFGKLEV
+828 
-836 DNSESIKD
+836 
-844 DVIISVEVVN
+844 
-854 KGELIGQGK
+854 
-863 RVYCLNLASNHN
+863 
-875 YFANGLL
+875 
-882 THNCIYQWRGSDPS
+882 IYQWRGSDPS

-945 KGGSVKI
+945 NGGSVKI

-1020 MYNDVKDII
+1020 MYSDVKDII

-1047 LCRYMGANNSRII
+1047 LCRYMGAANSRII

-1106 MAKLSKD
+1106 MAKLSSE
-1113 TTDDMYMLY
+1113 TTNDMYMLY

-1154 NRSITGLVQYVINL
+1154 NRSITGLVQYIINI

-1188 GGRMVIP
+1188 GGKMVIP

-1304 WQERYKDTIQEKIFD
+1304 WQERYKDIIQEKIFD

>member
-1 MSSNEYLDNLMAELA
+1 MSNNEYLDSLMKELA
-16 EQGIEPPK
+16 EQGVEPPK
-24 ANVNNIN
+24 ANIDNIN

-74 GSGKALVNGT
+74 GSGK
-84 GVLTPNGYVP
+84 
-94 IEQLKVGDTVYDEC
+94 
-108 GYWQKVTGVF
+108 
-118 PQGKKKVYKVKFS
+118 
-131 DDTIIKCC
+131 
-139 KDHLWAYQTYN
+139 
-150 MRRTHKGFDVKTLE
+150 
-164 YIKDNVPIN
+164 
-173 IYPFEHK
+173 
-180 TKGKQ
+180 
-185 NRANIYIP
+185 
-193 MCEAVQ
+193 
-199 FDKKELPLRPY
+199 
-210 LLGALL
+210 
-216 GDGCIRNKEVNCGFS
+216 
-231 FTNEDADVVSRV
+231 
-243 DSELKEIGA
+243 
-252 YLKLSDGCTYRINT
+252 
-266 TRDNK
+266 
-271 LTPILMKLGL
+271 
-281 LNTSSHNKFI
+281 
-291 PEIYKLSSVEDRL
+291 
-304 ELLKGLIDTD
+304 
-314 GTCDGT
+314 
-320 NYEITLA
+320 
-327 SEQLIDDIQFIV
+327 
-339 ETLGMT
+339 
-345 ATKSS
+345 
-350 KRAMCYKENNE
+350 
-361 TVDCGEVYRLY
+361 
-372 IKTSESIDKIHY
+372 
-384 SEHRESQWK
+384 
-393 KGQTSARRTIVEIQ
+393 
-407 ETEEEDEMTCIKVSG
+407 
-422 LSELFLTE
+422 
-430 HCIVTHNTTISVN
+430 TTISVN

-664 KNLVFIGDDDQCLLE
+664 RNLVFIGDDDQCLPEGTQVITQYGPRNIE
-679 DTLIAT
+679 DIQPWDRVLAGVGSGDTSFEVVDNISKKLINDEIVEIHTKSGKTIRAT
-685 DSGLKIIKDIQTGDK
+685 KNHVGFAKIIPNENIFYTYLMYRHDIGFRIGTTSGVRAGNRGELRNGIDVRLMQERSDKIWIIKTSESKEESLYWEAYYAYKYSIPMYRFVVSNGD
-700 VLSVDNG
+700 
-707 NIVKSTVIN
+707 
-716 TYSHGINNSIPLVQI
+716 NSIPKTALSEQQVLELHRKLDTFSNGVRLLSDLGMSYEFPHRVPQAEGERCKINHSWFTTKTKNKYGVHNSEVGINTSNQDFINTFSDVLRITDRSTATKYNYANGRKTDSNIDEQI
-731 TTASGRSYIATAD
+731 ELIDTIVNRCKDNNIYVEVDTNAKFTD
-744 HKVMVKIPDKFM
+744 NKFM
-756 EETISYGGNK
+756 PMTFGNMVIGMLVPTIEEYDTYDGVKYRVVDDEIISINNVK
-766 YVISDVVKEFL
+766 Y
-777 DAEEPDK
+777 
-784 RDTLI
+784 
-789 SRITE
+789 
-794 RLTVFGYLID
+794 
-804 LPHFGRVK
+804 
-812 TNNGYVITSA
+812 NGYVYDLSVPDIRNFSA
-822 MSLRSG
+822 NG
-828 MIFGKLEV
+828 MIV
-836 DNSESIKD
+836 
-844 DVIISVEVVN
+844 
-854 KGELIGQGK
+854 
-863 RVYCLNLASNHN
+863 
-875 YFANGLL
+875 
-882 THNCIYQWRGSDPS
+882 HNCIYQWRGSDPS

-1020 MYNDVKDII
+1020 MYSDVKDII

-1188 GGRMVIP
+1188 GGKMVIP

-1304 WQERYKDTIQEKIFD
+1304 WQERYKDIIQEKIFD

-1327 PEDYKMDN
+1327 PEDYKI

>member
-1 MSSNEYLDNLMAELA
+1 MSNNEYLDNLMAELA

-74 GSGKALVNGT
+74 GSGK
-84 GVLTPNGYVP
+84 
-94 IEQLKVGDTVYDEC
+94 
-108 GYWQKVTGVF
+108 
-118 PQGKKKVYKVKFS
+118 
-131 DDTIIKCC
+131 
-139 KDHLWAYQTYN
+139 
-150 MRRTHKGFDVKTLE
+150 
-164 YIKDNVPIN
+164 
-173 IYPFEHK
+173 
-180 TKGKQ
+180 
-185 NRANIYIP
+185 
-193 MCEAVQ
+193 
-199 FDKKELPLRPY
+199 
-210 LLGALL
+210 
-216 GDGCIRNKEVNCGFS
+216 
-231 FTNEDADVVSRV
+231 
-243 DSELKEIGA
+243 
-252 YLKLSDGCTYRINT
+252 
-266 TRDNK
+266 
-271 LTPILMKLGL
+271 
-281 LNTSSHNKFI
+281 
-291 PEIYKLSSVEDRL
+291 
-304 ELLKGLIDTD
+304 
-314 GTCDGT
+314 
-320 NYEITLA
+320 
-327 SEQLIDDIQFIV
+327 
-339 ETLGMT
+339 
-345 ATKSS
+345 
-350 KRAMCYKENNE
+350 
-361 TVDCGEVYRLY
+361 
-372 IKTSESIDKIHY
+372 
-384 SEHRESQWK
+384 
-393 KGQTSARRTIVEIQ
+393 
-407 ETEEEDEMTCIKVSG
+407 
-422 LSELFLTE
+422 
-430 HCIVTHNTTISVN
+430 TTISVN

-513 INASE
+513 ISASE

-584 QKDDGNCMD
+584 QKDDDNCMD

-664 KNLVFIGDDDQCLLE
+664 RNLVFIGDDDQ
-679 DTLIAT
+679 
-685 DSGLKIIKDIQTGDK
+685 
-700 VLSVDNG
+700 
-707 NIVKSTVIN
+707 
-716 TYSHGINNSIPLVQI
+716 
-731 TTASGRSYIATAD
+731 
-744 HKVMVKIPDKFM
+744 
-756 EETISYGGNK
+756 
-766 YVISDVVKEFL
+766 
-777 DAEEPDK
+777 
-784 RDTLI
+784 
-789 SRITE
+789 
-794 RLTVFGYLID
+794 
-804 LPHFGRVK
+804 
-812 TNNGYVITSA
+812 
-822 MSLRSG
+822 
-828 MIFGKLEV
+828 
-836 DNSESIKD
+836 
-844 DVIISVEVVN
+844 
-854 KGELIGQGK
+854 
-863 RVYCLNLASNHN
+863 
-875 YFANGLL
+875 
-882 THNCIYQWRGSDPS
+882 CIYQWRGSDPS

-1020 MYNDVKDII
+1020 MYSDVKDII

-1047 LCRYMGANNSRII
+1047 LCRYMGAANSRII

-1106 MAKLSKD
+1106 MAKLSSE
-1113 TTDDMYMLY
+1113 TTNDMYMLY

-1154 NRSITGLVQYVINL
+1154 NRSITGLVQYIINI

-1188 GGRMVIP
+1188 GGKMVIP

-1304 WQERYKDTIQEKIFD
+1304 WQERYKDIIQEKIFD

-1327 PEDYKMDN
+1327 PEDYKI

>member
-1 MSSNEYLDNLMAELA
+1 MSNNEYLDSLMAELA
-16 EQGIEPPK
+16 KQGIEPPK
-24 ANVNNIN
+24 DSLNNTTTN
-31 TSNVNDK
+31 SVNDK

-44 SMERIT
+44 SIEKIT

-74 GSGKALVNGT
+74 GSGK
-84 GVLTPNGYVP
+84 
-94 IEQLKVGDTVYDEC
+94 
-108 GYWQKVTGVF
+108 
-118 PQGKKKVYKVKFS
+118 
-131 DDTIIKCC
+131 
-139 KDHLWAYQTYN
+139 
-150 MRRTHKGFDVKTLE
+150 
-164 YIKDNVPIN
+164 
-173 IYPFEHK
+173 
-180 TKGKQ
+180 
-185 NRANIYIP
+185 
-193 MCEAVQ
+193 
-199 FDKKELPLRPY
+199 
-210 LLGALL
+210 
-216 GDGCIRNKEVNCGFS
+216 
-231 FTNEDADVVSRV
+231 
-243 DSELKEIGA
+243 
-252 YLKLSDGCTYRINT
+252 
-266 TRDNK
+266 
-271 LTPILMKLGL
+271 
-281 LNTSSHNKFI
+281 
-291 PEIYKLSSVEDRL
+291 
-304 ELLKGLIDTD
+304 
-314 GTCDGT
+314 
-320 NYEITLA
+320 
-327 SEQLIDDIQFIV
+327 
-339 ETLGMT
+339 
-345 ATKSS
+345 
-350 KRAMCYKENNE
+350 
-361 TVDCGEVYRLY
+361 
-372 IKTSESIDKIHY
+372 
-384 SEHRESQWK
+384 
-393 KGQTSARRTIVEIQ
+393 
-407 ETEEEDEMTCIKVSG
+407 
-422 LSELFLTE
+422 
-430 HCIVTHNTTISVN
+430 TTISVN

-469 ADEMKERM
+469 ADEMKERL

-518 RTKMVR
+518 RIKMVR

-532 SLKDDDLMIIDNL
+532 TLKDDDLMIIDNL

-572 EKYSIINASFRK
+572 DKYSIINASFRK

-664 KNLVFIGDDDQCLLE
+664 RNLVFIGDDDQCLLE
-679 DTLIAT
+679 DTLIRT
-685 DSGLKIIKDIQTGDK
+685 DNGAKAIKDIVVGDK
-700 VLSVDNG
+700 VLSLDNG

-716 TYSHGINNSIPLVQI
+716 TYSHDINNNIPLVKI
-731 TTASGRSYIATAD
+731 TTASGRSYVATAD
-744 HKVMVKIPDKFM
+744 HKVMVKIPDRFM
-756 EETISYGGNK
+756 AEAISYEGNK
-766 YVISDVVKEFL
+766 YVISDAVREFL
-777 DAEEPDK
+777 DTNEN
-784 RDTLI
+784 DTKDSLME
-789 SRITE
+789 RITD
-794 RLTVFGYLID
+794 RLPVFGYNLE
-804 LPHFGRVK
+804 LPHFGRDVK
-812 TNNGYVITSA
+812 TNNDYVITSA
-822 MSLRSG
+822 MSLSTG
-828 MIFGKLEV
+828 MIFGKINE
-836 DNSESIKD
+836 DNTVED
-844 DVIISVEVVN
+844 DEITLVEVID
-854 KGELIGQGK
+854 KSELSEQSK
-863 RVYCLNLASNHN
+863 RVYCLNLASNNN
-875 YFANGLL
+875 YFANELL

-921 IVDYAATG
+921 IVDYAAVG

-1020 MYNDVKDII
+1020 MYSDVKDII
-1029 ALSEPTWKADLT
+1029 ALSEPTWKAELT

-1078 LKHFVNKDL
+1078 LKHFVDKNL
-1087 DFSKKLNI
+1087 NFSKKLNI

-1122 RTLSSGSR
+1122 NTLSSDNR
-1130 EDKIRSLLY
+1130 EEKIKSLLY

-1154 NRSITGLVQYVINL
+1154 NRSITGLVQYIINL
-1168 MKKDGVD
+1168 TLKDGVD
-1175 KMLEFMRVTEQLE
+1175 KMLDFLRVTEQLE
-1188 GGRMVIP
+1188 GGKMVIP

-1210 EWKNVIMFGCD
+1210 EWKNVIMFACD

-1226 SFDGIYGMIQD
+1226 SFDGIYSMIQD

-1268 ITYLQP
+1268 ITYLKP

-1283 AFKDKNGG
+1283 AFKNKNGG

-1304 WQERYKDTIQEKIFD
+1304 WQERYKNIIQENIFD

-1327 PEDYKMDN
+1327 PEDYKIQQ

>member
-1 MSSNEYLDNLMAELA
+1 MSNNEYLDSLMAELA
-16 EQGIEPPK
+16 EQGVEPPK
-24 ANVNNIN
+24 ASINNIN

-94 IEQLKVGDTVYDEC
+94 IEQLKVGDKVLDENGCEQIVLGVY
-108 GYWQKVTGVF
+108 
-118 PQGKKKVYKVKFS
+118 PQGKKRVYNVIFENG
-131 DDTIIKCC
+131 DVIKCC
-139 KDHLWAYQTYN
+139 KDHLWTIFDELLHDRSTVTTLDIKRLLESEN
-150 MRRTHKGFDVKTLE
+150 RTTMYRDGIT
-164 YIKDNVPIN
+164 IPN
-173 IYPFEHK
+173 ISVQHV
-180 TKGKQ
+180 T
-185 NRANIYIP
+185 IP
-193 MCEAVQ
+193 NSMFNTCIEIICE
-199 FDKKELPLRPY
+199 
-210 LLGALL
+210 
-216 GDGCIRNKEVNCGFS
+216 
-231 FTNEDADVVSRV
+231 
-243 DSELKEIGA
+243 ELKYEDTINNEIKENFNNKHSIND
-252 YLKLSDGCTYRINT
+252 LCSDIIENSYGGKVIIKSNT
-266 TRDNK
+266 
-271 LTPILMKLGL
+271 I
-281 LNTSSHNKFI
+281 
-291 PEIYKLSSVEDRL
+291 L
-304 ELLKGLIDTD
+304 ELVRFYLDFNGIIVINQSFDNYYHTIEFEDLHSYSRAIVNVEKTD
-314 GTCDGT
+314 K
-320 NYEITLA
+320 YE
-327 SEQLIDDIQFIV
+327 
-339 ETLGMT
+339 
-345 ATKSS
+345 
-350 KRAMCYKENNE
+350 
-361 TVDCGEVYRLY
+361 
-372 IKTSESIDKIHY
+372 
-384 SEHRESQWK
+384 
-393 KGQTSARRTIVEIQ
+393 
-407 ETEEEDEMTCIKVSG
+407 EMTCIKVSG

-452 EIKDVNKL
+452 EIKDINKL

-513 INASE
+513 ISASE

-584 QKDDGNCMD
+584 QKDNDNCMD

-664 KNLVFIGDDDQCLLE
+664 RNLVFIGDDDQ
-679 DTLIAT
+679 
-685 DSGLKIIKDIQTGDK
+685 
-700 VLSVDNG
+700 
-707 NIVKSTVIN
+707 
-716 TYSHGINNSIPLVQI
+716 
-731 TTASGRSYIATAD
+731 
-744 HKVMVKIPDKFM
+744 
-756 EETISYGGNK
+756 
-766 YVISDVVKEFL
+766 
-777 DAEEPDK
+777 
-784 RDTLI
+784 
-789 SRITE
+789 
-794 RLTVFGYLID
+794 
-804 LPHFGRVK
+804 
-812 TNNGYVITSA
+812 
-822 MSLRSG
+822 
-828 MIFGKLEV
+828 
-836 DNSESIKD
+836 
-844 DVIISVEVVN
+844 
-854 KGELIGQGK
+854 
-863 RVYCLNLASNHN
+863 
-875 YFANGLL
+875 
-882 THNCIYQWRGSDPS
+882 CIYQWRGSDPS

-1188 GGRMVIP
+1188 GGKMVIP

-1304 WQERYKDTIQEKIFD
+1304 WQERYKDIIQEKIFD

-1327 PEDYKMDN
+1327 PEDYKTQQ

>member
-1 MSSNEYLDNLMAELA
+1 MEIILMSNNEYLDSLMKELA
-16 EQGIEPPK
+16 EQGVEPPK
-24 ANVNNIN
+24 ANIDNIN

-74 GSGKALVNGT
+74 GSGK
-84 GVLTPNGYVP
+84 
-94 IEQLKVGDTVYDEC
+94 
-108 GYWQKVTGVF
+108 
-118 PQGKKKVYKVKFS
+118 
-131 DDTIIKCC
+131 
-139 KDHLWAYQTYN
+139 
-150 MRRTHKGFDVKTLE
+150 
-164 YIKDNVPIN
+164 
-173 IYPFEHK
+173 
-180 TKGKQ
+180 
-185 NRANIYIP
+185 
-193 MCEAVQ
+193 
-199 FDKKELPLRPY
+199 
-210 LLGALL
+210 
-216 GDGCIRNKEVNCGFS
+216 
-231 FTNEDADVVSRV
+231 
-243 DSELKEIGA
+243 
-252 YLKLSDGCTYRINT
+252 
-266 TRDNK
+266 
-271 LTPILMKLGL
+271 
-281 LNTSSHNKFI
+281 
-291 PEIYKLSSVEDRL
+291 
-304 ELLKGLIDTD
+304 
-314 GTCDGT
+314 
-320 NYEITLA
+320 
-327 SEQLIDDIQFIV
+327 
-339 ETLGMT
+339 
-345 ATKSS
+345 
-350 KRAMCYKENNE
+350 
-361 TVDCGEVYRLY
+361 
-372 IKTSESIDKIHY
+372 
-384 SEHRESQWK
+384 
-393 KGQTSARRTIVEIQ
+393 
-407 ETEEEDEMTCIKVSG
+407 
-422 LSELFLTE
+422 
-430 HCIVTHNTTISVN
+430 TTISVN

-584 QKDDGNCMD
+584 QKDDDNCMD

-664 KNLVFIGDDDQCLLE
+664 KNLVFIGDDDQ
-679 DTLIAT
+679 
-685 DSGLKIIKDIQTGDK
+685 
-700 VLSVDNG
+700 
-707 NIVKSTVIN
+707 
-716 TYSHGINNSIPLVQI
+716 
-731 TTASGRSYIATAD
+731 
-744 HKVMVKIPDKFM
+744 
-756 EETISYGGNK
+756 
-766 YVISDVVKEFL
+766 
-777 DAEEPDK
+777 
-784 RDTLI
+784 
-789 SRITE
+789 
-794 RLTVFGYLID
+794 
-804 LPHFGRVK
+804 
-812 TNNGYVITSA
+812 
-822 MSLRSG
+822 
-828 MIFGKLEV
+828 
-836 DNSESIKD
+836 
-844 DVIISVEVVN
+844 
-854 KGELIGQGK
+854 
-863 RVYCLNLASNHN
+863 
-875 YFANGLL
+875 
-882 THNCIYQWRGSDPS
+882 CIYQWRGSDPS

-1188 GGRMVIP
+1188 GGKMVIP

-1291 NNATIVELVSDNQ
+1291 NNATIAELVNDNQ
-1304 WQERYKDTIQEKIFD
+1304 WQERYKDIIQEKIFD

-1327 PEDYKMDN
+1327 PEDYKTQQ

>member
-74 GSGKALVNGT
+74 GSGK
-84 GVLTPNGYVP
+84 
-94 IEQLKVGDTVYDEC
+94 
-108 GYWQKVTGVF
+108 
-118 PQGKKKVYKVKFS
+118 
-131 DDTIIKCC
+131 
-139 KDHLWAYQTYN
+139 
-150 MRRTHKGFDVKTLE
+150 
-164 YIKDNVPIN
+164 
-173 IYPFEHK
+173 
-180 TKGKQ
+180 
-185 NRANIYIP
+185 
-193 MCEAVQ
+193 
-199 FDKKELPLRPY
+199 
-210 LLGALL
+210 
-216 GDGCIRNKEVNCGFS
+216 
-231 FTNEDADVVSRV
+231 
-243 DSELKEIGA
+243 
-252 YLKLSDGCTYRINT
+252 
-266 TRDNK
+266 
-271 LTPILMKLGL
+271 
-281 LNTSSHNKFI
+281 
-291 PEIYKLSSVEDRL
+291 
-304 ELLKGLIDTD
+304 
-314 GTCDGT
+314 
-320 NYEITLA
+320 
-327 SEQLIDDIQFIV
+327 
-339 ETLGMT
+339 
-345 ATKSS
+345 
-350 KRAMCYKENNE
+350 
-361 TVDCGEVYRLY
+361 
-372 IKTSESIDKIHY
+372 
-384 SEHRESQWK
+384 
-393 KGQTSARRTIVEIQ
+393 
-407 ETEEEDEMTCIKVSG
+407 
-422 LSELFLTE
+422 
-430 HCIVTHNTTISVN
+430 TTISVN

-477 DKLMGQLGMG
+477 DKLMGQLGMS

-584 QKDDGNCMD
+584 QKDDDNCMD

-679 DTLIAT
+679 DTLITT

-700 VLSVDNG
+700 VLSLDNG
-707 NIVKSTVIN
+707 KIVKSTVMDIH
-716 TYSHGINNSIPLVQI
+716 SHGINNSIPLVEI
-731 TTASGRSYIATAD
+731 RTSSGRSYIATAD
-744 HKVMVKIPDKFM
+744 HKVMVKIPDRFRDN
-756 EETISYGGNK
+756 TIEIDGNK
-766 YVISDVVKEFL
+766 YVISDNIRKLLRQNNEEL
-777 DAEEPDK
+777 DIKRISDK
-784 RDTLI
+784 LN
-789 SRITE
+789 
-794 RLTVFGYLID
+794 VFGYIME
-804 LPHFGRVK
+804 LPHFGKDVK
-812 TNNGYVITSA
+812 TNNGYIITSA
-822 MSLRSG
+822 MSLSSG
-828 MIFGKLEV
+828 MIFGRLSDNNEDTV
-836 DNSESIKD
+836 DDE
-844 DVIISVEVVN
+844 IISVEVIN
-854 KGELIGQGK
+854 KSEMIKQEK

-945 KGGSVKI
+945 NGGSVKI

-1020 MYNDVKDII
+1020 MYSDVKDII

-1047 LCRYMGANNSRII
+1047 LCRYMGAANSRII

-1106 MAKLSKD
+1106 MAKLSSE
-1113 TTDDMYMLY
+1113 TTNDMYTLY

-1291 NNATIVELVSDNQ
+1291 NNATIVELVNDNQ
-1304 WQERYKDTIQEKIFD
+1304 WQERYKDIIQEKIFD

-1327 PEDYKMDN
+1327 PEDYKIDN

>member
-1 MSSNEYLDNLMAELA
+1 MEIILMSSNEYLDNLMAELA

-74 GSGKALVNGT
+74 GSGK
-84 GVLTPNGYVP
+84 
-94 IEQLKVGDTVYDEC
+94 
-108 GYWQKVTGVF
+108 
-118 PQGKKKVYKVKFS
+118 
-131 DDTIIKCC
+131 
-139 KDHLWAYQTYN
+139 
-150 MRRTHKGFDVKTLE
+150 
-164 YIKDNVPIN
+164 
-173 IYPFEHK
+173 
-180 TKGKQ
+180 
-185 NRANIYIP
+185 
-193 MCEAVQ
+193 
-199 FDKKELPLRPY
+199 
-210 LLGALL
+210 
-216 GDGCIRNKEVNCGFS
+216 
-231 FTNEDADVVSRV
+231 
-243 DSELKEIGA
+243 
-252 YLKLSDGCTYRINT
+252 
-266 TRDNK
+266 
-271 LTPILMKLGL
+271 
-281 LNTSSHNKFI
+281 
-291 PEIYKLSSVEDRL
+291 
-304 ELLKGLIDTD
+304 
-314 GTCDGT
+314 
-320 NYEITLA
+320 
-327 SEQLIDDIQFIV
+327 
-339 ETLGMT
+339 
-345 ATKSS
+345 
-350 KRAMCYKENNE
+350 
-361 TVDCGEVYRLY
+361 
-372 IKTSESIDKIHY
+372 
-384 SEHRESQWK
+384 
-393 KGQTSARRTIVEIQ
+393 
-407 ETEEEDEMTCIKVSG
+407 
-422 LSELFLTE
+422 
-430 HCIVTHNTTISVN
+430 TTISVN

-513 INASE
+513 ISTSE

-584 QKDDGNCMD
+584 QKDDDNCMD

-664 KNLVFIGDDDQCLLE
+664 RNLVFIGDDDQCLPEGTQVITQYGPRNIE
-679 DTLIAT
+679 DIQPWDRVLAGVGSGDTSFEVVDNISKKLINDEIVEIHTKSGKTIRAT
-685 DSGLKIIKDIQTGDK
+685 KNHVGFAKIIPNENIFYTYLMYRHDIGFRIGTTSGVRAGNRGELRNGIDVRLMQERSDKIWIIKTSESKEESLYWEAYYAYKYSIPMYRFVVSNGD
-700 VLSVDNG
+700 
-707 NIVKSTVIN
+707 
-716 TYSHGINNSIPLVQI
+716 NSIPKTALSEQQVLELHRKLDTFSNGVRLLSDLGMSYEFPHRVPQAEGERCKINHSWFTTKTKNKYGVHNSEVGINTSNQDFINTFSDILRITDRSTATKYNYANGRKTDSNIDEQI
-731 TTASGRSYIATAD
+731 ELIDTIVNRCKDNNIYVEVDTNAKFTD
-744 HKVMVKIPDKFM
+744 NKFM
-756 EETISYGGNK
+756 PMTFGNMVIGMLVPTIEEYDTYDGVKYRVVDDEIISINNVK
-766 YVISDVVKEFL
+766 Y
-777 DAEEPDK
+777 
-784 RDTLI
+784 
-789 SRITE
+789 
-794 RLTVFGYLID
+794 
-804 LPHFGRVK
+804 
-812 TNNGYVITSA
+812 NGYVYDLSVPDIRNFSA
-822 MSLRSG
+822 NG
-828 MIFGKLEV
+828 MIV
-836 DNSESIKD
+836 
-844 DVIISVEVVN
+844 
-854 KGELIGQGK
+854 
-863 RVYCLNLASNHN
+863 
-875 YFANGLL
+875 
-882 THNCIYQWRGSDPS
+882 HNCIYQWRGSDPS

-1188 GGRMVIP
+1188 GGKMVIP

-1291 NNATIVELVSDNQ
+1291 NNDTIVELVSDNQ
-1304 WQERYKDTIQEKIFD
+1304 WQERYKDIIQEKIFD

-1327 PEDYKMDN
+1327 PEDYSI

>member
-1 MSSNEYLDNLMAELA
+1 METILMSSNEYLDNLMAELA

-74 GSGKALVNGT
+74 GSGK
-84 GVLTPNGYVP
+84 
-94 IEQLKVGDTVYDEC
+94 
-108 GYWQKVTGVF
+108 
-118 PQGKKKVYKVKFS
+118 
-131 DDTIIKCC
+131 
-139 KDHLWAYQTYN
+139 
-150 MRRTHKGFDVKTLE
+150 
-164 YIKDNVPIN
+164 
-173 IYPFEHK
+173 
-180 TKGKQ
+180 
-185 NRANIYIP
+185 
-193 MCEAVQ
+193 
-199 FDKKELPLRPY
+199 
-210 LLGALL
+210 
-216 GDGCIRNKEVNCGFS
+216 
-231 FTNEDADVVSRV
+231 
-243 DSELKEIGA
+243 
-252 YLKLSDGCTYRINT
+252 
-266 TRDNK
+266 
-271 LTPILMKLGL
+271 
-281 LNTSSHNKFI
+281 
-291 PEIYKLSSVEDRL
+291 
-304 ELLKGLIDTD
+304 
-314 GTCDGT
+314 
-320 NYEITLA
+320 
-327 SEQLIDDIQFIV
+327 
-339 ETLGMT
+339 
-345 ATKSS
+345 
-350 KRAMCYKENNE
+350 
-361 TVDCGEVYRLY
+361 
-372 IKTSESIDKIHY
+372 
-384 SEHRESQWK
+384 
-393 KGQTSARRTIVEIQ
+393 
-407 ETEEEDEMTCIKVSG
+407 
-422 LSELFLTE
+422 
-430 HCIVTHNTTISVN
+430 TTISVN

-477 DKLMGQLGMG
+477 DKLMGQLGMS

-679 DTLIAT
+679 DTLITT

-700 VLSVDNG
+700 VLSLDNG
-707 NIVKSTVIN
+707 KIVKSTVMDIH
-716 TYSHGINNSIPLVQI
+716 SHGINNSIPLVEI
-731 TTASGRSYIATAD
+731 RTSSGRSYIATAD
-744 HKVMVKIPDKFM
+744 HKVMVKIPDRFRDN
-756 EETISYGGNK
+756 TIEIDGNK
-766 YVISDVVKEFL
+766 YVISDNIRKLLRENNEEL
-777 DAEEPDK
+777 DIKRISDK
-784 RDTLI
+784 LN
-789 SRITE
+789 
-794 RLTVFGYLID
+794 VFGYIME
-804 LPHFGRVK
+804 LPHFGKDVK
-812 TNNGYVITSA
+812 TNNGYIITSA
-822 MSLRSG
+822 MSLSSG
-828 MIFGKLEV
+828 MIFGRLSDNNEDTV
-836 DNSESIKD
+836 DDE
-844 DVIISVEVVN
+844 IISVEVIN
-854 KGELIGQGK
+854 KSEMIKQEK

-911 LSTNYRCLNE
+911 LSTNYRSLNE

-945 KGGSVKI
+945 NGGSVKI

-1020 MYNDVKDII
+1020 MYSDVKDII

-1154 NRSITGLVQYVINL
+1154 NRSITGLVQYIINL

-1188 GGRMVIP
+1188 GGKMVIP

-1304 WQERYKDTIQEKIFD
+1304 WQERYKDIIQEKIFD

-1327 PEDYKMDN
+1327 PEDYKIDN

>member
-1 MSSNEYLDNLMAELA
+1 METILMSNNEYLDNLMAELA

-74 GSGKALVNGT
+74 GSGK
-84 GVLTPNGYVP
+84 
-94 IEQLKVGDTVYDEC
+94 
-108 GYWQKVTGVF
+108 
-118 PQGKKKVYKVKFS
+118 
-131 DDTIIKCC
+131 
-139 KDHLWAYQTYN
+139 
-150 MRRTHKGFDVKTLE
+150 
-164 YIKDNVPIN
+164 
-173 IYPFEHK
+173 
-180 TKGKQ
+180 
-185 NRANIYIP
+185 
-193 MCEAVQ
+193 
-199 FDKKELPLRPY
+199 
-210 LLGALL
+210 
-216 GDGCIRNKEVNCGFS
+216 
-231 FTNEDADVVSRV
+231 
-243 DSELKEIGA
+243 
-252 YLKLSDGCTYRINT
+252 
-266 TRDNK
+266 
-271 LTPILMKLGL
+271 
-281 LNTSSHNKFI
+281 
-291 PEIYKLSSVEDRL
+291 
-304 ELLKGLIDTD
+304 
-314 GTCDGT
+314 
-320 NYEITLA
+320 
-327 SEQLIDDIQFIV
+327 
-339 ETLGMT
+339 
-345 ATKSS
+345 
-350 KRAMCYKENNE
+350 
-361 TVDCGEVYRLY
+361 
-372 IKTSESIDKIHY
+372 
-384 SEHRESQWK
+384 
-393 KGQTSARRTIVEIQ
+393 
-407 ETEEEDEMTCIKVSG
+407 
-422 LSELFLTE
+422 
-430 HCIVTHNTTISVN
+430 TTISVN

-452 EIKDVNKL
+452 EIKDINKL

-513 INASE
+513 ISASE

-584 QKDDGNCMD
+584 QKDDDNCMD

-664 KNLVFIGDDDQCLLE
+664 KNLVFIGDDDQ
-679 DTLIAT
+679 
-685 DSGLKIIKDIQTGDK
+685 
-700 VLSVDNG
+700 
-707 NIVKSTVIN
+707 
-716 TYSHGINNSIPLVQI
+716 
-731 TTASGRSYIATAD
+731 
-744 HKVMVKIPDKFM
+744 
-756 EETISYGGNK
+756 
-766 YVISDVVKEFL
+766 
-777 DAEEPDK
+777 
-784 RDTLI
+784 
-789 SRITE
+789 
-794 RLTVFGYLID
+794 
-804 LPHFGRVK
+804 
-812 TNNGYVITSA
+812 
-822 MSLRSG
+822 
-828 MIFGKLEV
+828 
-836 DNSESIKD
+836 
-844 DVIISVEVVN
+844 
-854 KGELIGQGK
+854 
-863 RVYCLNLASNHN
+863 
-875 YFANGLL
+875 
-882 THNCIYQWRGSDPS
+882 CIYQWRGSDPS

-1020 MYNDVKDII
+1020 MYNDVKNII

-1304 WQERYKDTIQEKIFD
+1304 WQERYKDIIQEKIFD

>member
-1 MSSNEYLDNLMAELA
+1 MEIILMSNNEYLDSLMAELA

-74 GSGKALVNGT
+74 GSGK
-84 GVLTPNGYVP
+84 
-94 IEQLKVGDTVYDEC
+94 
-108 GYWQKVTGVF
+108 
-118 PQGKKKVYKVKFS
+118 
-131 DDTIIKCC
+131 
-139 KDHLWAYQTYN
+139 
-150 MRRTHKGFDVKTLE
+150 
-164 YIKDNVPIN
+164 
-173 IYPFEHK
+173 
-180 TKGKQ
+180 
-185 NRANIYIP
+185 
-193 MCEAVQ
+193 
-199 FDKKELPLRPY
+199 
-210 LLGALL
+210 
-216 GDGCIRNKEVNCGFS
+216 
-231 FTNEDADVVSRV
+231 
-243 DSELKEIGA
+243 
-252 YLKLSDGCTYRINT
+252 
-266 TRDNK
+266 
-271 LTPILMKLGL
+271 
-281 LNTSSHNKFI
+281 
-291 PEIYKLSSVEDRL
+291 
-304 ELLKGLIDTD
+304 
-314 GTCDGT
+314 
-320 NYEITLA
+320 
-327 SEQLIDDIQFIV
+327 
-339 ETLGMT
+339 
-345 ATKSS
+345 
-350 KRAMCYKENNE
+350 
-361 TVDCGEVYRLY
+361 
-372 IKTSESIDKIHY
+372 
-384 SEHRESQWK
+384 
-393 KGQTSARRTIVEIQ
+393 
-407 ETEEEDEMTCIKVSG
+407 
-422 LSELFLTE
+422 
-430 HCIVTHNTTISVN
+430 TTISVN

-532 SLKDDDLMIIDNL
+532 SLKDDDLMIIDNI

-664 KNLVFIGDDDQCLLE
+664 KNLVFIGDDDQ
-679 DTLIAT
+679 
-685 DSGLKIIKDIQTGDK
+685 
-700 VLSVDNG
+700 
-707 NIVKSTVIN
+707 
-716 TYSHGINNSIPLVQI
+716 
-731 TTASGRSYIATAD
+731 
-744 HKVMVKIPDKFM
+744 
-756 EETISYGGNK
+756 
-766 YVISDVVKEFL
+766 
-777 DAEEPDK
+777 
-784 RDTLI
+784 
-789 SRITE
+789 
-794 RLTVFGYLID
+794 
-804 LPHFGRVK
+804 
-812 TNNGYVITSA
+812 
-822 MSLRSG
+822 
-828 MIFGKLEV
+828 
-836 DNSESIKD
+836 
-844 DVIISVEVVN
+844 
-854 KGELIGQGK
+854 
-863 RVYCLNLASNHN
+863 
-875 YFANGLL
+875 
-882 THNCIYQWRGSDPS
+882 CIYQWRGSDPS

-1020 MYNDVKDII
+1020 MYSDVKDII

-1047 LCRYMGANNSRII
+1047 LCRYMGAANSRII

-1188 GGRMVIP
+1188 GGKMVIP

-1304 WQERYKDTIQEKIFD
+1304 WQERYKDIIQEKIFD

-1327 PEDYKMDN
+1327 PEDYKI

>member
-1 MSSNEYLDNLMAELA
+1 METILMSNNEYLDNLMAELA

-24 ANVNNIN
+24 VNVNNIN

-74 GSGKALVNGT
+74 GSGK
-84 GVLTPNGYVP
+84 
-94 IEQLKVGDTVYDEC
+94 
-108 GYWQKVTGVF
+108 
-118 PQGKKKVYKVKFS
+118 
-131 DDTIIKCC
+131 
-139 KDHLWAYQTYN
+139 
-150 MRRTHKGFDVKTLE
+150 
-164 YIKDNVPIN
+164 
-173 IYPFEHK
+173 
-180 TKGKQ
+180 
-185 NRANIYIP
+185 
-193 MCEAVQ
+193 
-199 FDKKELPLRPY
+199 
-210 LLGALL
+210 
-216 GDGCIRNKEVNCGFS
+216 
-231 FTNEDADVVSRV
+231 
-243 DSELKEIGA
+243 
-252 YLKLSDGCTYRINT
+252 
-266 TRDNK
+266 
-271 LTPILMKLGL
+271 
-281 LNTSSHNKFI
+281 
-291 PEIYKLSSVEDRL
+291 
-304 ELLKGLIDTD
+304 
-314 GTCDGT
+314 
-320 NYEITLA
+320 
-327 SEQLIDDIQFIV
+327 
-339 ETLGMT
+339 
-345 ATKSS
+345 
-350 KRAMCYKENNE
+350 
-361 TVDCGEVYRLY
+361 
-372 IKTSESIDKIHY
+372 
-384 SEHRESQWK
+384 
-393 KGQTSARRTIVEIQ
+393 
-407 ETEEEDEMTCIKVSG
+407 
-422 LSELFLTE
+422 
-430 HCIVTHNTTISVN
+430 TTISVN

-584 QKDDGNCMD
+584 QKDDDNCMD

-707 NIVKSTVIN
+707 KIVKSTVMDI
-716 TYSHGINNSIPLVQI
+716 YSHGINNSIPLVKII
-731 TTASGRSYIATAD
+731 TSSGRSYIATAD
-744 HKVMVKIPDKFM
+744 HKVMVKIPEKFRDY
-756 EETISYGGNK
+756 TINIGDNQ
-766 YVISDVVKEFL
+766 YVISDNVQSFIKEHKEKL
-777 DAEEPDK
+777 DIE
-784 RDTLI
+784 RI
-789 SRITE
+789 SS
-794 RLTVFGYLID
+794 RLNVFGYTLE
-804 LPHFGRVK
+804 LPHFGKDVK
-812 TNNGYVITSA
+812 TNNGYIITSA
-822 MSLRSG
+822 MSLSSG
-828 MIFGKLEV
+828 MIFGRLSDNNEDTV
-836 DNSESIKD
+836 DDE
-844 DVIISVEVVN
+844 IISVEVIN
-854 KGELIGQGK
+854 KSEMIKQEK

-1020 MYNDVKDII
+1020 MYSDVKDII

-1047 LCRYMGANNSRII
+1047 LCRYMGAANSRII

-1078 LKHFVNKDL
+1078 IKHFVNKDL

-1106 MAKLSKD
+1106 MAKLSSE
-1113 TTDDMYMLY
+1113 TTNDVYTLY

-1304 WQERYKDTIQEKIFD
+1304 WQERYKDIIQEKIFD

-1327 PEDYKMDN
+1327 PEDYKI

>member
-1 MSSNEYLDNLMAELA
+1 MEIILMSNNEYLDSLMKELA
-16 EQGIEPPK
+16 EQGVEPPK
-24 ANVNNIN
+24 ANIDNIN

-74 GSGKALVNGT
+74 GSGK
-84 GVLTPNGYVP
+84 
-94 IEQLKVGDTVYDEC
+94 
-108 GYWQKVTGVF
+108 
-118 PQGKKKVYKVKFS
+118 
-131 DDTIIKCC
+131 
-139 KDHLWAYQTYN
+139 
-150 MRRTHKGFDVKTLE
+150 
-164 YIKDNVPIN
+164 
-173 IYPFEHK
+173 
-180 TKGKQ
+180 
-185 NRANIYIP
+185 
-193 MCEAVQ
+193 
-199 FDKKELPLRPY
+199 
-210 LLGALL
+210 
-216 GDGCIRNKEVNCGFS
+216 
-231 FTNEDADVVSRV
+231 
-243 DSELKEIGA
+243 
-252 YLKLSDGCTYRINT
+252 
-266 TRDNK
+266 
-271 LTPILMKLGL
+271 
-281 LNTSSHNKFI
+281 
-291 PEIYKLSSVEDRL
+291 
-304 ELLKGLIDTD
+304 
-314 GTCDGT
+314 
-320 NYEITLA
+320 
-327 SEQLIDDIQFIV
+327 
-339 ETLGMT
+339 
-345 ATKSS
+345 
-350 KRAMCYKENNE
+350 
-361 TVDCGEVYRLY
+361 
-372 IKTSESIDKIHY
+372 
-384 SEHRESQWK
+384 
-393 KGQTSARRTIVEIQ
+393 
-407 ETEEEDEMTCIKVSG
+407 
-422 LSELFLTE
+422 
-430 HCIVTHNTTISVN
+430 TTISVN

-664 KNLVFIGDDDQCLLE
+664 KNLVFIGDDDQCLPEGTQVITQYGPRNIE
-679 DTLIAT
+679 DIQPWDRVLAGVGSGDTSFEVVDNISKKLINDEIVEIHTKSGKTIRAT
-685 DSGLKIIKDIQTGDK
+685 KNHVGFAKIIPNENIFYTYLMYRHDIGFRIGTTSGVRAGNRGELRNGIDVRLMQERSDKIWIIKTSESKEESLYWEAYYAYKYSIPMYRFVVSNGD
-700 VLSVDNG
+700 
-707 NIVKSTVIN
+707 
-716 TYSHGINNSIPLVQI
+716 NSIPKTALSEQQVLELHRKLDTFSNGVRLLSDLGMSYEFPHRVPQAEGERCKINHSWFTTKTKNKYGVHNSEVGINTSNQDFINTFSDVLRITDRSTATKYNYANGRKTDSNIDEQI
-731 TTASGRSYIATAD
+731 ELIDTIVNRCKDNNIYVEVDTNAKFTD
-744 HKVMVKIPDKFM
+744 NKFM
-756 EETISYGGNK
+756 PMTFGNMVIGMLVPTIEEYDTYDGVKYRVVDDEIISINNVK
-766 YVISDVVKEFL
+766 Y
-777 DAEEPDK
+777 
-784 RDTLI
+784 
-789 SRITE
+789 
-794 RLTVFGYLID
+794 
-804 LPHFGRVK
+804 
-812 TNNGYVITSA
+812 NGYVYDLSVPDIRNFSA
-822 MSLRSG
+822 NG
-828 MIFGKLEV
+828 MIV
-836 DNSESIKD
+836 
-844 DVIISVEVVN
+844 
-854 KGELIGQGK
+854 
-863 RVYCLNLASNHN
+863 
-875 YFANGLL
+875 
-882 THNCIYQWRGSDPS
+882 HNCIYQWRGSDPS

-1020 MYNDVKDII
+1020 MYSDVKDII

-1047 LCRYMGANNSRII
+1047 LCRYMGAANSRII

-1188 GGRMVIP
+1188 GGKMVIP

-1304 WQERYKDTIQEKIFD
+1304 WQERYKDIIQEKIFD

-1327 PEDYKMDN
+1327 PEDYKI

>member
-1 MSSNEYLDNLMAELA
+1 MEIILMSSNEYLDNLMAELA

-513 INASE
+513 ISASE

-584 QKDDGNCMD
+584 QKDDDNCMD

-664 KNLVFIGDDDQCLLE
+664 RNLVFIGDDDQ
-679 DTLIAT
+679 
-685 DSGLKIIKDIQTGDK
+685 
-700 VLSVDNG
+700 
-707 NIVKSTVIN
+707 
-716 TYSHGINNSIPLVQI
+716 
-731 TTASGRSYIATAD
+731 
-744 HKVMVKIPDKFM
+744 
-756 EETISYGGNK
+756 
-766 YVISDVVKEFL
+766 
-777 DAEEPDK
+777 
-784 RDTLI
+784 
-789 SRITE
+789 
-794 RLTVFGYLID
+794 
-804 LPHFGRVK
+804 
-812 TNNGYVITSA
+812 
-822 MSLRSG
+822 
-828 MIFGKLEV
+828 
-836 DNSESIKD
+836 
-844 DVIISVEVVN
+844 
-854 KGELIGQGK
+854 
-863 RVYCLNLASNHN
+863 
-875 YFANGLL
+875 
-882 THNCIYQWRGSDPS
+882 CIYQWRGSDPS

-1047 LCRYMGANNSRII
+1047 LCRYMGAANSRII

-1106 MAKLSKD
+1106 IAKLSSE
-1113 TTDDMYMLY
+1113 TTNDMYTLY

-1291 NNATIVELVSDNQ
+1291 NNTTIVELVSDNQ
-1304 WQERYKDTIQEKIFD
+1304 WQERYKDIIQEKIFD

-1327 PEDYKMDN
+1327 PEDYKI

>member
-1 MSSNEYLDNLMAELA
+1 MSNNEYLDNLMAELA

-74 GSGKALVNGT
+74 GSGK
-84 GVLTPNGYVP
+84 
-94 IEQLKVGDTVYDEC
+94 
-108 GYWQKVTGVF
+108 
-118 PQGKKKVYKVKFS
+118 
-131 DDTIIKCC
+131 
-139 KDHLWAYQTYN
+139 
-150 MRRTHKGFDVKTLE
+150 
-164 YIKDNVPIN
+164 
-173 IYPFEHK
+173 
-180 TKGKQ
+180 
-185 NRANIYIP
+185 
-193 MCEAVQ
+193 
-199 FDKKELPLRPY
+199 
-210 LLGALL
+210 
-216 GDGCIRNKEVNCGFS
+216 
-231 FTNEDADVVSRV
+231 
-243 DSELKEIGA
+243 
-252 YLKLSDGCTYRINT
+252 
-266 TRDNK
+266 
-271 LTPILMKLGL
+271 
-281 LNTSSHNKFI
+281 
-291 PEIYKLSSVEDRL
+291 
-304 ELLKGLIDTD
+304 
-314 GTCDGT
+314 
-320 NYEITLA
+320 
-327 SEQLIDDIQFIV
+327 
-339 ETLGMT
+339 
-345 ATKSS
+345 
-350 KRAMCYKENNE
+350 
-361 TVDCGEVYRLY
+361 
-372 IKTSESIDKIHY
+372 
-384 SEHRESQWK
+384 
-393 KGQTSARRTIVEIQ
+393 
-407 ETEEEDEMTCIKVSG
+407 
-422 LSELFLTE
+422 
-430 HCIVTHNTTISVN
+430 TTISVN

-477 DKLMGQLGMG
+477 DKLMGQLGMS

-584 QKDDGNCMD
+584 QKDDDNCMD

-664 KNLVFIGDDDQCLLE
+664 KNLVFIGDDDQC
-679 DTLIAT
+679 
-685 DSGLKIIKDIQTGDK
+685 
-700 VLSVDNG
+700 
-707 NIVKSTVIN
+707 
-716 TYSHGINNSIPLVQI
+716 
-731 TTASGRSYIATAD
+731 
-744 HKVMVKIPDKFM
+744 
-756 EETISYGGNK
+756 
-766 YVISDVVKEFL
+766 
-777 DAEEPDK
+777 
-784 RDTLI
+784 
-789 SRITE
+789 
-794 RLTVFGYLID
+794 
-804 LPHFGRVK
+804 
-812 TNNGYVITSA
+812 
-822 MSLRSG
+822 
-828 MIFGKLEV
+828 
-836 DNSESIKD
+836 
-844 DVIISVEVVN
+844 
-854 KGELIGQGK
+854 
-863 RVYCLNLASNHN
+863 
-875 YFANGLL
+875 
-882 THNCIYQWRGSDPS
+882 IYQWRGSDPS

-934 SRFDKS
+934 SRFNKS

-1020 MYNDVKDII
+1020 MYSDVKDII

-1188 GGRMVIP
+1188 GGKMVIP

-1327 PEDYKMDN
+1327 PEDYKI

>member
-16 EQGIEPPK
+16 QQGIEPPK
-24 ANVNNIN
+24 ANIDNIN

-74 GSGKALVNGT
+74 GSGK
-84 GVLTPNGYVP
+84 
-94 IEQLKVGDTVYDEC
+94 
-108 GYWQKVTGVF
+108 
-118 PQGKKKVYKVKFS
+118 
-131 DDTIIKCC
+131 
-139 KDHLWAYQTYN
+139 
-150 MRRTHKGFDVKTLE
+150 
-164 YIKDNVPIN
+164 
-173 IYPFEHK
+173 
-180 TKGKQ
+180 
-185 NRANIYIP
+185 
-193 MCEAVQ
+193 
-199 FDKKELPLRPY
+199 
-210 LLGALL
+210 
-216 GDGCIRNKEVNCGFS
+216 
-231 FTNEDADVVSRV
+231 
-243 DSELKEIGA
+243 
-252 YLKLSDGCTYRINT
+252 
-266 TRDNK
+266 
-271 LTPILMKLGL
+271 
-281 LNTSSHNKFI
+281 
-291 PEIYKLSSVEDRL
+291 
-304 ELLKGLIDTD
+304 
-314 GTCDGT
+314 
-320 NYEITLA
+320 
-327 SEQLIDDIQFIV
+327 
-339 ETLGMT
+339 
-345 ATKSS
+345 
-350 KRAMCYKENNE
+350 
-361 TVDCGEVYRLY
+361 
-372 IKTSESIDKIHY
+372 
-384 SEHRESQWK
+384 
-393 KGQTSARRTIVEIQ
+393 
-407 ETEEEDEMTCIKVSG
+407 
-422 LSELFLTE
+422 
-430 HCIVTHNTTISVN
+430 TTISVN

-584 QKDDGNCMD
+584 QKDDDNCMD

-679 DTLIAT
+679 DTLITT

-707 NIVKSTVIN
+707 KIVKSTVMDI
-716 TYSHGINNSIPLVQI
+716 YSHGINNSIPLVKII
-731 TTASGRSYIATAD
+731 TSSGRSYIATAD
-744 HKVMVKIPDKFM
+744 HKVMVKIPEKFRDN
-756 EETISYGGNK
+756 TIEIDGNK
-766 YVISDVVKEFL
+766 YVISDNIRKLLRENNEEL
-777 DAEEPDK
+777 DIKKISDK
-784 RDTLI
+784 LN
-789 SRITE
+789 
-794 RLTVFGYLID
+794 VFGYTLE
-804 LPHFGRVK
+804 LPHFGKDVK
-812 TNNGYVITSA
+812 TNNDYIITSA
-822 MSLRSG
+822 MSLSSG
-828 MIFGKLEV
+828 MIFGRLSDNNEDTV
-836 DNSESIKD
+836 DDE
-844 DVIISVEVVN
+844 IISVEVIN
-854 KGELIGQGK
+854 KSEMIKQEK

-945 KGGSVKI
+945 NGGSVKI

-1020 MYNDVKDII
+1020 MYSDVKDII

-1047 LCRYMGANNSRII
+1047 LCRYMGAANSRII

-1106 MAKLSKD
+1106 MAKLSSE
-1113 TTDDMYMLY
+1113 TTNDMYTLY

-1154 NRSITGLVQYVINL
+1154 NRSITGLVQYIINL
-1168 MKKDGVD
+1168 MKKDGVE

-1226 SFDGIYGMIQD
+1226 SFDGIYDMIQD

-1304 WQERYKDTIQEKIFD
+1304 WQERYKDIIQEKIFD

-1327 PEDYKMDN
+1327 PEDYKI

>member
-1 MSSNEYLDNLMAELA
+1 MSSNEYLDNLMKELA

-24 ANVNNIN
+24 ANINNVN

-84 GVLTPNGYVP
+84 GVLTPNGYVS
-94 IEQLKVGDTVYDEC
+94 IEQLKVGDKVLDENGCEQIVLGVY
-108 GYWQKVTGVF
+108 
-118 PQGKKKVYKVKFS
+118 PQGKKRVYNVIFENG
-131 DDTIIKCC
+131 DVIKCC
-139 KDHLWAYQTYN
+139 KDHLWTIFDELLHDRSTVTTLDIKRLLESEN
-150 MRRTHKGFDVKTLE
+150 RTTMYRDGIT
-164 YIKDNVPIN
+164 IPN
-173 IYPFEHK
+173 ISVQHV
-180 TKGKQ
+180 T
-185 NRANIYIP
+185 IP
-193 MCEAVQ
+193 NSMFNTCIEIICE
-199 FDKKELPLRPY
+199 
-210 LLGALL
+210 
-216 GDGCIRNKEVNCGFS
+216 
-231 FTNEDADVVSRV
+231 
-243 DSELKEIGA
+243 ELKYEDTINNEIKENFNNKHSIND
-252 YLKLSDGCTYRINT
+252 LCSDIIENSYGGKVIIKSNT
-266 TRDNK
+266 
-271 LTPILMKLGL
+271 I
-281 LNTSSHNKFI
+281 
-291 PEIYKLSSVEDRL
+291 L
-304 ELLKGLIDTD
+304 ELVRFYLDFNGIIVINQSFDNYYHTIEFEDLHSYSRAIVNVEKTD
-314 GTCDGT
+314 K
-320 NYEITLA
+320 YE
-327 SEQLIDDIQFIV
+327 
-339 ETLGMT
+339 
-345 ATKSS
+345 
-350 KRAMCYKENNE
+350 
-361 TVDCGEVYRLY
+361 
-372 IKTSESIDKIHY
+372 
-384 SEHRESQWK
+384 
-393 KGQTSARRTIVEIQ
+393 
-407 ETEEEDEMTCIKVSG
+407 EMTCIKVSG

-664 KNLVFIGDDDQCLLE
+664 KNLVFIGDDDQC
-679 DTLIAT
+679 
-685 DSGLKIIKDIQTGDK
+685 
-700 VLSVDNG
+700 
-707 NIVKSTVIN
+707 
-716 TYSHGINNSIPLVQI
+716 
-731 TTASGRSYIATAD
+731 
-744 HKVMVKIPDKFM
+744 
-756 EETISYGGNK
+756 
-766 YVISDVVKEFL
+766 
-777 DAEEPDK
+777 
-784 RDTLI
+784 
-789 SRITE
+789 
-794 RLTVFGYLID
+794 
-804 LPHFGRVK
+804 
-812 TNNGYVITSA
+812 
-822 MSLRSG
+822 
-828 MIFGKLEV
+828 
-836 DNSESIKD
+836 
-844 DVIISVEVVN
+844 
-854 KGELIGQGK
+854 
-863 RVYCLNLASNHN
+863 
-875 YFANGLL
+875 
-882 THNCIYQWRGSDPS
+882 IYQWRGSDPS

-945 KGGSVKI
+945 NGGSVKI

-1020 MYNDVKDII
+1020 MYSDVKDII

-1047 LCRYMGANNSRII
+1047 LCRYMGAANSRII

-1106 MAKLSKD
+1106 MAKLSSE
-1113 TTDDMYMLY
+1113 TTNDMYTLY

-1154 NRSITGLVQYVINL
+1154 NRSITGLVQYIINL

-1188 GGRMVIP
+1188 GGKMVIP

-1244 FENIDEERRL
+1244 LRTLTKNEDSFML
-1254 FYVGNTRAKENLFV
+1254 V
-1268 ITYLQP
+1268 
-1274 SIFILEALG
+1274 ILEQKRIYLSLLIYSQ
-1283 AFKDKNGG
+1283 AFLFLK
-1291 NNATIVELVSDNQ
+1291 L
-1304 WQERYKDTIQEKIFD
+1304 
-1319 SNSKYFYN
+1319 
-1327 PEDYKMDN
+1327 

>member
-1 MSSNEYLDNLMAELA
+1 MGNNKYLDNLVAELGA
-16 EQGIEPPK
+16 QGIQPPK
-24 ANVNNIN
+24 NDTNDCMNTNID
-31 TSNVNDK
+31 SR
-38 ELEIIT
+38 ELEIID

-50 GRKFSDEQRKILEY
+50 GKKFSDEQRKILEH

-84 GVLTPNGYVP
+84 GVLTENGYIP
-94 IEQLKVGDTVYDEC
+94 IEKLRVHDKVFSDTGEPELVL
-108 GYWQKVTGVF
+108 GVF
-118 PQGKKKVYKVKFS
+118 PQGKKRIYNLTMNDGHV
-131 DDTIIKCC
+131 IQCC
-139 KDHLWAYQTYN
+139 EDHLWT
-150 MRRTHKGFDVKTLE
+150 
-164 YIKDNVPIN
+164 IK
-173 IYPFEHK
+173 
-180 TKGKQ
+180 
-185 NRANIYIP
+185 
-193 MCEAVQ
+193 Q
-199 FDKKELPLRPY
+199 FKDFNTRDGKKEFAIYYKTVTTRELYEGYRDVEVQIPTVDIKESSVNYSIYDKLFKHTKKEIIK
-210 LLGALL
+210 LLVEEKLSTYSDTIEGFGNTRYWTSIELL
-216 GDGCIRNKEVNCGFS
+216 MTIDKVKYGMNEIVKIRNKEILDDLIMALELYGYHCKK
-231 FTNEDADVVSRV
+231 
-243 DSELKEIGA
+243 ELKEDEKGVYTEI
-252 YLKLSDGCTYRINT
+252 LILPRLQSSIICVERT
-266 TRDNK
+266 DN
-271 LTPILMKLGL
+271 
-281 LNTSSHNKFI
+281 F
-291 PEIYKLSSVEDRL
+291 
-304 ELLKGLIDTD
+304 
-314 GTCDGT
+314 
-320 NYEITLA
+320 
-327 SEQLIDDIQFIV
+327 
-339 ETLGMT
+339 
-345 ATKSS
+345 
-350 KRAMCYKENNE
+350 
-361 TVDCGEVYRLY
+361 VD
-372 IKTSESIDKIHY
+372 
-384 SEHRESQWK
+384 
-393 KGQTSARRTIVEIQ
+393 
-407 ETEEEDEMTCIKVSG
+407 MTCIKVSG
-422 LSELFLTE
+422 KTELFLTE
-430 HCIVTHNTTISVN
+430 HCYVTHNTTISVN

-469 ADEMKERM
+469 ASEMKDRM
-477 DKLMGQLGMG
+477 DRLMSQLGMS

-501 SVIRTFGLNKRI
+501 SVITTFGLNKRI
-513 INASE
+513 INGSE
-518 RTKMVR
+518 RLKMVR

-532 SLKDDDLMIIDNL
+532 SLKDDDLIIIDNL

-560 ESYVNTLEDLTV
+560 DSYVNTLEDLTV

-584 QKDDGNCMD
+584 QKDADNCMD

-608 QKSSN
+608 QKSDN
-613 QVEKDTAVAVRN
+613 QVERDTAIAVRN

-657 DNKNKLD
+657 ENKNKLD
-664 KNLVFIGDDDQCLLE
+664 RNLVFIGDDDQCLLE
-679 DTLIAT
+679 DTEVAT
-685 DSGLKIIKDIQTGDK
+685 DSGIKLIKDIVEGDK
-700 VLSVDNG
+700 VLSLDNG

-794 RLTVFGYLID
+794 RLNVFGYLID

-828 MIFGKLEV
+828 MIFGKLEA

-844 DVIISVEVVN
+844 DVIVSVEVVN
-854 KGELIGQGK
+854 KEELIGQGK

-921 IVDYAATG
+921 IVDYAAVG

-945 KGGSVKI
+945 QGGSVKI
-952 YPSAKEDLCTLS
+952 YPSVTEDLCTLS
-964 IAALNQIKYWLSQGD
+964 IAALNQIKYWISKGD

-986 LSRNNFH
+986 LARNNFH
-993 LALLS
+993 LAILS

-1020 MYNDVKDII
+1020 MYNDVKDIMM
-1029 ALSEPTWKADLT
+1029 LSEPTWKSDLT

-1047 LCRYMGANNSRII
+1047 LCRYMGANNSRVI
-1060 ASFQD
+1060 AKFQD
-1065 SCALSLEDTLGWL
+1065 SCGLTLEDTLGWL
-1078 LKHFVNKDL
+1078 LKHFVRKDL
-1087 DFSKKLNI
+1087 NFSKKLNI

-1106 MAKLSKD
+1106 MAKLSRE
-1113 TTDDMYMLY
+1113 TTDDMYSLY
-1122 RTLSSGSR
+1122 ITLTDDSR
-1130 EDKIRSLLY
+1130 ENKIKLLLS

-1154 NRSITGLVQYVINL
+1154 NRSINGLVKYMINL
-1168 MKKDGVD
+1168 MYKDGVE
-1175 KMLEFMRVTEQLE
+1175 KMLDFLRVTEQLE
-1188 GGRMVIP
+1188 GGKMVIP
-1195 GDKLTLTTIHSAKGR
+1195 GEKLTLTTIHSAKGR
-1210 EWKNVIMFGCD
+1210 EWKNVIMFACD

-1226 SFDGIYGMIQD
+1226 SFDGINTMIKD

-1254 FYVGNTRAKENLFV
+1254 FYVGNTRAKENLFI
-1268 ITYLQP
+1268 ITYTKP

-1283 AFKDKNGG
+1283 AFKDKTGG
-1291 NNATIVELVSDNQ
+1291 NDATIVELVGDNQ
-1304 WQERYKDTIQEKIFD
+1304 WQEKYSNIIQDKIFD

-1327 PEDYKMDN
+1327 PDDYKIEN

>member
-1 MSSNEYLDNLMAELA
+1 MINNEYLDNLMAELA

-74 GSGKALVNGT
+74 GSGK
-84 GVLTPNGYVP
+84 
-94 IEQLKVGDTVYDEC
+94 
-108 GYWQKVTGVF
+108 
-118 PQGKKKVYKVKFS
+118 
-131 DDTIIKCC
+131 
-139 KDHLWAYQTYN
+139 
-150 MRRTHKGFDVKTLE
+150 
-164 YIKDNVPIN
+164 
-173 IYPFEHK
+173 
-180 TKGKQ
+180 
-185 NRANIYIP
+185 
-193 MCEAVQ
+193 
-199 FDKKELPLRPY
+199 
-210 LLGALL
+210 
-216 GDGCIRNKEVNCGFS
+216 
-231 FTNEDADVVSRV
+231 
-243 DSELKEIGA
+243 
-252 YLKLSDGCTYRINT
+252 
-266 TRDNK
+266 
-271 LTPILMKLGL
+271 
-281 LNTSSHNKFI
+281 
-291 PEIYKLSSVEDRL
+291 
-304 ELLKGLIDTD
+304 
-314 GTCDGT
+314 
-320 NYEITLA
+320 
-327 SEQLIDDIQFIV
+327 
-339 ETLGMT
+339 
-345 ATKSS
+345 
-350 KRAMCYKENNE
+350 
-361 TVDCGEVYRLY
+361 
-372 IKTSESIDKIHY
+372 
-384 SEHRESQWK
+384 
-393 KGQTSARRTIVEIQ
+393 
-407 ETEEEDEMTCIKVSG
+407 
-422 LSELFLTE
+422 
-430 HCIVTHNTTISVN
+430 TTISVN

-452 EIKDVNKL
+452 EIKDINKL

-513 INASE
+513 ISASE

-584 QKDDGNCMD
+584 QKDDDNCMD

-664 KNLVFIGDDDQCLLE
+664 RNLVFIGDDDQ
-679 DTLIAT
+679 
-685 DSGLKIIKDIQTGDK
+685 
-700 VLSVDNG
+700 
-707 NIVKSTVIN
+707 
-716 TYSHGINNSIPLVQI
+716 
-731 TTASGRSYIATAD
+731 
-744 HKVMVKIPDKFM
+744 
-756 EETISYGGNK
+756 
-766 YVISDVVKEFL
+766 
-777 DAEEPDK
+777 
-784 RDTLI
+784 
-789 SRITE
+789 
-794 RLTVFGYLID
+794 
-804 LPHFGRVK
+804 
-812 TNNGYVITSA
+812 
-822 MSLRSG
+822 
-828 MIFGKLEV
+828 
-836 DNSESIKD
+836 
-844 DVIISVEVVN
+844 
-854 KGELIGQGK
+854 
-863 RVYCLNLASNHN
+863 
-875 YFANGLL
+875 
-882 THNCIYQWRGSDPS
+882 CIYQWRGSDPS

-1047 LCRYMGANNSRII
+1047 LCRYMGAANSRII

-1188 GGRMVIP
+1188 GGKMVIP

-1304 WQERYKDTIQEKIFD
+1304 WQERYKDIIQEKIFD

-1327 PEDYKMDN
+1327 PEDYKTQQ